1 MKIKTAR
8 RNFLNF
14 RNAKFK
20 KFAILT
26 VLIIAATWGGYG
38 LLRHFANAQNGDFA
52 DNIRTFMEMISRKDD
67 GSEKTEFYSGEDIV
81 MNSRIEVSSEG
92 SAKSYPNAYFLLKVP
107 KKYLKNDPRVT
118 ATSAIT
124 YSERV
129 QDNDYYIYRGNYREL
144 QAGSI
149 NSINYIINFK
159 NPETPENYNPE
170 IIHELYDKDNNLLS
184 KQSKTLN
191 TLKKQQKIEA
201 FLHTQSSSP
210 IAVYTNKEQTDI
222 ELKPNSIATFGN
234 EKNEDWRMGIKIHS
248 GSSDGNI
255 GGKYIDSIVYKL
267 TLPEYMKPS
276 PESIQDG
283 WTFDET
289 TRIATINRSKYDLNG
304 ESVYNYPY
312 KIISVRYAENTPKQI
327 LNKQTNIKYEVIVNY
342 NDKTSL
348 NSVVTNPF
356 TPTVLSYTDDNLANI
371 THSSYVNNR
380 LNYRYSNRT
389 IDGITTG
396 YLLDIDSVYD
406 SRDSNAKWYTNYEV
420 LNNGSGNKQP
430 INYIKNKL
438 NNNDQYIDVV
448 RYNYQTE
455 GFHPFNDLGIS
466 KIDVYAIDANDVE
479 TKVGEMSKGNST
491 VSLPYGTKGYRLQ
504 FPENTKVPS
513 DIVRL
518 GSKSY
523 FNFIAITKFFD
534 VDKIRNSISQ
544 QGQEYAVKSSA
555 FLSSDANSPEKEAK
569 AIAVFEKNRKLVT
582 NKIEQYGT
590 TTKPITTS
598 GDRVEFWGKKNDNSV
613 KNPVYYLL
621 FSDNLGIGEKA
632 QECIDQGNCSL
643 VKNYK
648 NTGKQLLKITNV
660 DNLDDYNFYRNF
672 VSELIKVVDT
682 TTNGEYTVDFITTW
696 DPNDQFRYGNG
707 NDDLDF
713 SDDGSTNSTNIAR
726 SSAKFTVLK
735 PEQVAIK
742 KYVRKHNSDIFEK
755 NIRKLNPGDL
765 VDYQISIINISDRPL
780 LTSRALE
787 VLPAAND
794 KKIVENNQG
803 VQEDRGSQFPVRMT
817 GPLKERNGFK
827 IKYSTEEPG
836 SNQTESWN
844 KNFVDK
850 DAISD
855 WSKVRMIKIEQEQ
868 GFNIPAQTVENF
880 EFTTQIDPN
889 AVDNAI
895 ANNSIAVTINANGNL
910 VESDVVTTK
919 IGYPAVVEG
928 VAFED
933 NNKNNVYDEN
943 IDTLLPNYTVELF
956 KDGENTP
963 SQTVKTDA
971 QGHYRFSTKDFTTHK
986 VKFTKDNAIE
996 TVVVGDD
1003 LNEKASHVATNST
1016 DLTVESSTFRFSD
1029 YDKHYVRNIGV
1040 FRRRGSVEAKFV
1052 DQNDNELQNK
1062 VTVKDSALVSESYT
1076 ATKPNEIT
1084 KDNLVYVFEKLKD
1097 GSAPE
1102 TGNVEENTQTVTFVY
1117 KPKEGGKV
1125 EAKFVKSGTNQEI
1138 STAETVK
1145 PAGVQVGTEYTAT
1158 SKPEIV
1164 ENGLKYVYDKVAANS
1179 APQNGRVKVEAQN
1192 VIFEYTPKAGKPVS
1206 AISKIV
1212 GTNEIIKNVTV
1223 AADGTQVGTPYSNTP
1238 TPEITHNGITY
1249 VYNSV
1254 LKDSAPSV
1262 GNVSEQEQTILYGYV
1277 PKKGGQV
1284 LAKYL
1289 DQNGNA
1295 IKNTKIVKATD
1306 TPVGTNYSDEPD
1318 SEITTEKGLV
1328 YTFEKIK
1335 SGSKTGKVE
1344 VNSKEIAYQYK
1355 PKLGKGVNVRL
1366 INSKDKAILDEIA
1379 LEKDGKQ
1386 IGTTFSYTH
1395 PKEVTD
1401 KKGLVYEAEANAK
1414 AVNGKISGESQTFEI
1429 LYKPKKGGKIEAK
1442 FINQDGEKIQN
1453 VVEIA
1458 KAETQVGTDYS
1469 SQSPKEITKD
1479 GLVYVFEK
1487 IAKDSAPEIGKV
1499 KAENQTITY
1508 IYIPKQGGSVIERF
1522 IDQNGNPIQPN
1533 NILHKAGTQVGT
1545 PFESNGVN
1553 RIEINGRIYE
1563 LKKVEGKQKG
1573 NVEENEIF
1581 INYIFEDVTKISA
1594 PNTGVVR
1601 NISIFVI
1608 ALAAVILSIITARAF
1623 KKRITF

>member
-1 MKIKTAR
+1 MRIKATRFNIFSFKVAKIKK
-8 RNFLNF
+8 
-14 RNAKFK
+14 NA
-20 KFAILT
+20 ALAIILT
-26 VLIIAATWGGYG
+26 IAAISGYSAFK
-38 LLRHFANAQNGDFA
+38 HFAVAQNGDFV
-52 DNIRTFMEMISRKDD
+52 DNVKTFMEMVSKKDD
-67 GSEKTEFYSGEDIV
+67 NSEKTEFYSGEDII
-81 MNSRIEVSSEG
+81 MNSRIEASSEG
-92 SAKSYPNAYFLLKVP
+92 SGKSYPNAYFLLKVP
-107 KKYLKNDPRVT
+107 KKYLKNNPRIT
-118 ATSAIT
+118 ATSAIVSSQT
-124 YSERV
+124 PE
-129 QDNDYYIYRGNYREL
+129 DGDYYIYRGNYKEL
-144 QAGSI
+144 RAGSI
-149 NSINYIINFK
+149 NSINYIITFK
-159 NPETPENYNPE
+159 NPETPENYKPE
-170 IIHELYDKDNNLLS
+170 IIHELYDENNNLLS

-191 TLKKQQKIEA
+191 TLKYQLSFRDLFSVK
-201 FLHTQSSSP
+201 SSAP
-210 IAVYTNKEQTDI
+210 AAVYTNKEKTNIKLVKNTDI
-222 ELKPNSIATFGN
+222 NIFNLTSVMVEGN
-234 EKNEDWRMGIKIHS
+234 NTNIGIKP
-248 GSSDGNI
+248 
-255 GGKYIDSIVYKL
+255 IDSIVYKI
-267 TLPEYMKPS
+267 TLAEYMKPS

-289 TRIATINRSKYDLNG
+289 TRVATINRSRYQL
-304 ESVYNYPY
+304 SQYNYPY
-312 KIISVRYAENTPKQI
+312 KDLKVRYAENTPESI
-327 LNKQTNIKYEVIVNY
+327 LNKKTNLKSEVTVNY
-342 NDKTSL
+342 SDGTST
-348 NSVVTNPF
+348 NVPAVTKPF
-356 TPTVLSYTDDNLANI
+356 TPTILNYPDNGLISLEKGSVTNNLSY
-371 THSSYVNNR
+371 
-380 LNYRYSNRT
+380 RYNGKT
-389 IDGITTG
+389 IDGVYTS
-396 YLLDIDSVYD
+396 YALDIDSFDNSTESKINEWDVYA
-406 SRDSNAKWYTNYEV
+406 NV
-420 LNNGSGNKQP
+420 LNDGSGNKQP
-430 INYIKNKL
+430 INYIKDKL
-438 NNNDQYIDVV
+438 NNDEQYIDSV
-448 RYNYQTE
+448 RYNYSTN
-455 GFHPFNDLGIS
+455 GFNPFSDLGIS
-466 KIDVYAIDANDVE
+466 KLDVYAIDAHGVE
-479 TKVGEMSKGNST
+479 TKVGEMTKGSIK
-491 VSLPYGTKGYRLQ
+491 VPLPYGSKGFRLQ
-504 FPENTKVPS
+504 FPENTKIPS
-513 DIVRL
+513 DVAVF
-518 GSKSY
+518 GSTTY
-523 FNFIAITKFFD
+523 WNFKVMTKFFD
-534 VDKIRNSISQ
+534 VNKIRNLLSQ
-544 QGQEYAVKSSA
+544 QGQEYVVKNSA
-555 FLSSDANSPEKEAK
+555 FLSIDANSPEKEAK
-569 AIAVFEKNRKLVT
+569 GIAIFEKDRKLVT

-590 TTKPITTS
+590 TKQPITTS
-598 GDRVEFWGKKNDNSV
+598 GDRVDFYVERNSQSI

-621 FSDNLGIGEKA
+621 FSDNLGIGDKA
-632 QECIDQGNCSL
+632 QECINQGNCSIIR
-643 VKNYK
+643 NYK

-660 DNLDDYNFYRNF
+660 DNLDNYDFYKYF
-672 VSELIKVVDT
+672 VSKLIKVVDT

-713 SDDGSTNSTNIAR
+713 SNDGSTNSTNIAR
-726 SSAKFTVLK
+726 SSTKFTVLK

-742 KYVRKHNSDIFEK
+742 KYVRKHNSGNFE
-755 NIRKLNPGDL
+755 NSVTKLNPGDL

-787 VLPAAND
+787 VLPTAND

-868 GFNIPAQTVENF
+868 GFEIPAQTVENF
-880 EFTTQIDPN
+880 DFTAQIDSN
-889 AVDNAI
+889 AADNAI
-895 ANNSIAVTINANGNL
+895 ANNSIAVTINASGNL

-943 IDTLLPNYTVELF
+943 IDTLLPKYTVELF

-996 TVVVGDD
+996 TVVHGDD

-1016 DLTVESSTFRFSD
+1016 DLTVESSIFRFTD
-1029 YDKHYVRNIGV
+1029 NNKHYVRNIGV

-1052 DQNDNELQNK
+1052 DQNNNELQNK
-1062 VTVKDSALVSESYT
+1062 VTVKDNALVSESYT

-1102 TGNVEENTQTVTFVY
+1102 TGNVTENTQTVTFVY

-1125 EAKFVKSGTNQEI
+1125 EAKFVKAGTNQEI
-1138 STAETVK
+1138 SAAETVK

-1164 ENGLKYVYDKVAANS
+1164 ENGLKYVYSKVAANS
-1179 APQNGRVKVEAQN
+1179 ASQNGRVKVEAQN

-1212 GTNEIIKNVTV
+1212 GTNEIIKNVNV

-1414 AVNGKISGESQTFEI
+1414 AVNGKISGENQTFEI

-1442 FINQDGEKIQN
+1442 FINQDGEEIQN

-1508 IYIPKQGGSVIERF
+1508 IYTSKKGGNVIERF
-1522 IDQNGNPIQPN
+1522 INQNGTPIQPN

-1545 PFESNGVN
+1545 PFESNGAN

-1608 ALAAVILSIITARAF
+1608 ALATVILSIITARAF

>member
-1 MKIKTAR
+1 MRIKSTR
-8 RNFLNF
+8 FNIFGF
-14 RNAKFK
+14 KVAKFK
-20 KFAILT
+20 KIAALAIILT
-26 VLIIAATWGGYG
+26 IAAISGYSAFK
-38 LLRHFANAQNGDFA
+38 HFAVAQNGDFA
-52 DNIRTFMEMISRKDD
+52 DNIKTFMEMVSKKDD

-81 MNSRIEVSSEG
+81 MNSRIEASSEG
-92 SAKSYPNAYFLLKVP
+92 SGKSYPNAYFLLKVP

-118 ATSAIT
+118 ATSAIVSSQT
-124 YSERV
+124 PA
-129 QDNDYYIYRGNYREL
+129 DGDYYIYRGNYREL
-144 QAGSI
+144 RAGSI
-149 NSINYIINFK
+149 NSINYIITFK
-159 NPETPENYNPE
+159 NPETPENYKPE
-170 IIHELYDKDNNLLS
+170 IIHELYDENNNLLS

-191 TLKKQQKIEA
+191 TLKYQRSFSNLFSVKGSA
-201 FLHTQSSSP
+201 P
-210 IAVYTNKEQTDI
+210 AAVYTNKEKTNIKLVKNTDI
-222 ELKPNSIATFGN
+222 DIFNSTSV
-234 EKNEDWRMGIKIHS
+234 KIE
-248 GSSDGNI
+248 GDNINI
-255 GGKYIDSIVYKL
+255 GTKPIDSIVYKI
-267 TLPEYMKPS
+267 TLAEYMKPS

-283 WTFDET
+283 WTFDEN
-289 TRIATINRSKYDLNG
+289 TRVATINRSRYQL
-304 ESVYNYPY
+304 SQYNYPY
-312 KIISVRYAENTPKQI
+312 KDLKVRYAENTPELI
-327 LNKQTNIKYEVIVNY
+327 LNKKTNLKFEATVNY
-342 NDKTSL
+342 SDGTST
-348 NSVVTNPF
+348 NVPAVTNPF
-356 TPTVLSYTDDNLANI
+356 TPTILNYPDNGLISLNKESKTNNLSY
-371 THSSYVNNR
+371 
-380 LNYRYSNRT
+380 RYNGRT
-389 IDGITTG
+389 IDGVYTS
-396 YLLDIDSVYD
+396 YALDIDSVD
-406 SRDSNAKWYTNYEV
+406 NNNENKINEWDVDVKV
-420 LNNGSGNKQP
+420 LNDGSGNKQP
-430 INYIKNKL
+430 INYIKDKL
-438 NNNDQYIDVV
+438 NNDEQYIDSV
-448 RYNYQTE
+448 RYNYSTN
-455 GFHPFNDLGIS
+455 GFNPFSDLGIS
-466 KIDVYAIDANDVE
+466 KLDVYAIDAHDVE
-479 TKVGEMSKGNST
+479 TKVGEMTKNST
-491 VSLPYGTKGYRLQ
+491 KVSLPYGSKGFRLQ
-504 FPENTKVPS
+504 FPENTKIPS
-513 DIVRL
+513 DVVAF
-518 GSKSY
+518 GSTTY
-523 FNFIAITKFFD
+523 WNFKVVTKFFD
-534 VDKIRNSISQ
+534 VDKIRNSLSQ
-544 QGQEYAVKSSA
+544 QGQEYVVKNSA
-555 FLSSDANSPEKEAK
+555 FISLDANSPEKEAK
-569 AIAVFEKNRKLVT
+569 GIAIFEKDRKLVT
-582 NKIEQYGT
+582 NNIEQYGT
-590 TTKPITTS
+590 TKQPITTS
-598 GDRVEFWGKKNDNSV
+598 GGQVDFYGQRNSQSI

-621 FSDNLGIGEKA
+621 FSDNLGIGDKA
-632 QECIDQGNCSL
+632 QECIDQGSCSIIR
-643 VKNYK
+643 NYK

-660 DNLDDYNFYRNF
+660 DNLDNYDFYKYF
-672 VSELIKVVDT
+672 VSKLIKVVDT

-713 SDDGSTNSTNIAR
+713 SNDGSTNSTNIAR
-726 SSAKFTVLK
+726 SSTKFIVLK

-742 KYVRKHNSDIFEK
+742 KYVRKHNSGNFE
-755 NIRKLNPGDL
+755 NSVTKLNPGDL

-787 VLPAAND
+787 VLPTAND

-868 GFNIPAQTVENF
+868 GFKIPAQTVENF
-880 EFTTQIDPN
+880 DFAAQIDPN
-889 AVDNAI
+889 AADNAI
-895 ANNSIAVTINANGNL
+895 ANNSIAVTINASGNL

-928 VAFED
+928 IAFED

-963 SQTVKTDA
+963 SQTVKTDV
-971 QGHYRFSTKDFTTHK
+971 QGHYRFDTKDFTTHK

-996 TVVVGDD
+996 TVVGGDD

-1016 DLTVESSTFRFSD
+1016 DLTVESSTFRFTD
-1029 YDKHYVRNIGV
+1029 NNKHYVRNIGV
-1040 FRRRGSVEAKFV
+1040 FRRRGSVEMKFV
-1052 DQNDNELQNK
+1052 DQNNNELQNK
-1062 VTVKDSALVSESYT
+1062 VTVKDNALVSESYT

-1102 TGNVEENTQTVTFVY
+1102 TGNVTENTQTVTFVY

-1138 STAETVK
+1138 SAAETVK

-1164 ENGLKYVYDKVAANS
+1164 ENGLKYVYNKVAANS
-1179 APQNGRVKVEAQN
+1179 ASQNGRVKVEAQN

-1223 AADGTQVGTPYSNTP
+1223 AVDGTQVGTPYSNTP

-1295 IKNTKIVKATD
+1295 VKNMKIVKATD

-1318 SEITTEKGLV
+1318 SEITTENGLV

-1344 VNSKEIAYQYK
+1344 ANSKEIVYQYK

-1366 INSKDKAILDEIA
+1366 ITSKDKAILDEIA

-1429 LYKPKKGGKIEAK
+1429 SYKPKKGGRIEAK
-1442 FINQDGEKIQN
+1442 FINQDGEEIQN
-1453 VVEIA
+1453 AVEIA

-1469 SQSPKEITKD
+1469 SKSPKEITKD

-1499 KAENQTITY
+1499 KTENQTITY
-1508 IYIPKQGGSVIERF
+1508 IYTPKKGGSVIERF

-1545 PFESNGVN
+1545 PFESNGAN

-1608 ALAAVILSIITARAF
+1608 ALATIILSIITVRAF

>member
-1 MKIKTAR
+1 MRIKATRFNIFSFKVAKIKKIAA
-8 RNFLNF
+8 L
-14 RNAKFK
+14 AI
-20 KFAILT
+20 ILT
-26 VLIIAATWGGYG
+26 IATISGYSAFK
-38 LLRHFANAQNGDFA
+38 HFAVAQNGDFV
-52 DNIRTFMEMISRKDD
+52 DNVKTFMEMVSKKDD
-67 GSEKTEFYSGEDIV
+67 NSEKTEFYSGEDII

-92 SAKSYPNAYFLLKVP
+92 SGKSYPNAYFLLKIP
-107 KKYLKNDPRVT
+107 KKYLKYYPRIT
-118 ATSAIT
+118 TSSAII
-124 YSERV
+124 SSQSPE
-129 QDNDYYIYRGNYREL
+129 DGDYVIYRGNYKEL

-149 NSINYIINFK
+149 NSINYTIQFQDID
-159 NPETPENYNPE
+159 TPENYKPE
-170 IIHELYDKDNNLLS
+170 IIHEIHDGNGVLLS

-191 TLKKQQKIEA
+191 TLKYKPEISANFYPTTYQ
-201 FLHTQSSSP
+201 P
-210 IAVYTNKEQTDI
+210 IAVYTNKEKTNIKFVDTDI
-222 ELKPNSIATFGN
+222 YIGSPYVKVASNSGNDSTIGNKQVSSVIYKITF
-234 EKNEDWRMGIKIHS
+234 
-248 GSSDGNI
+248 
-255 GGKYIDSIVYKL
+255 
-267 TLPEYMKPS
+267 PEYAKPS
-276 PESIQDG
+276 PDSMKDGG
-283 WTFDET
+283 WTFDEN
-289 TRIATINRSKYDLNG
+289 TRIATIDKTGSNSWG
-304 ESVYNYPY
+304 VYKYPY
-312 KIISVRYAENTPKQI
+312 KEIKMRYAKNTPHSV
-327 LNKQTNIKYEVIVNY
+327 LNKEVELKFEAIVNY
-342 NDKTSL
+342 TDGTSL
-348 NSVVTNPF
+348 NSINTKPFNP
-356 TPTVLSYTDDNLANI
+356 TILDYPADGLVEIEKS
-371 THSSYVNNR
+371 SSYGELGNR
-380 LNYRYSNRT
+380 YTSRN
-389 IDGITTG
+389 IDGISTN
-396 YLLDIDSVYD
+396 YVYD
-406 SRDSNAKWYTNYEV
+406 IESIDYKNRKNNYWGIYTAI
-420 LNNGSGNKQP
+420 LNDGSGVSQP
-430 INYIKNKL
+430 INYIKDKI
-438 NNNDQYIDVV
+438 NNDEQYVDSV
-448 RYNYQTE
+448 RYSSYSDKT
-455 GFHPFNDLGIS
+455 DLFTHLGVS
-466 KIDVYAIDANDVE
+466 KLDVYAIDINGVE
-479 TKVGEMSKGNST
+479 TKVGEMTKLGDE
-491 VSLPYGTKGYRLQ
+491 VSLPYGSKGFKLQ
-504 FPENTKVPS
+504 FPEGTKLPS
-513 DIVRL
+513 NIDKL

-523 FNFIAITKFFD
+523 FGFEVRTKFFD
-534 VDKIRNSISQ
+534 VDKIRNSLSQ
-544 QGQEYAVKSSA
+544 QGQEYVVKNSA
-555 FLSSDANSPEKEAK
+555 FLSLDANSPEKETK
-569 AIAVFEKNRKLVT
+569 AISIFERQRTLVSNNIEKYLT
-582 NKIEQYGT
+582 TDKI
-590 TTKPITTS
+590 ITS
-598 GDRVEFWGKKNDNSV
+598 PEDQIWFRVERSNVSV

-621 FSDNLGIGEKA
+621 FSDNLGIGDKA

-643 VKNYK
+643 IRNYK

-660 DNLDDYNFYRNF
+660 SHIGDYDFSNSFASR
-672 VSELIKVVDT
+672 LIKVVDT

-726 SSAKFTVLK
+726 SSTKFTVLK

-742 KYVRKHNSDIFEK
+742 KYVRKHNNISFK
-755 NIRKLNPGDL
+755 NNIEKLNPGDL
-765 VDYQISIINISDRPL
+765 VDYQISIINNSDRPL
-780 LTSRALE
+780 LASRSLE
-787 VLPAAND
+787 VLPTAND

-803 VQEDRGSQFPVRMT
+803 VQENRGSQFPVKMT
-817 GPLKERNGFK
+817 GPLKERNGFR

-868 GFNIPAQTVENF
+868 GFEIPAQTVENF
-880 EFTTQIDPN
+880 DFTAQIDSN
-889 AVDNAI
+889 AADNAI
-895 ANNSIAVTINANGNL
+895 ANNSIAVTINASGNL

-928 VAFED
+928 IAFED

-963 SQTVKTDA
+963 SQTVETDA
-971 QGHYRFSTKDFTTHK
+971 QGHYRFDTKDFTTHK

-996 TVVVGDD
+996 TVVRGDD
-1003 LNEKASHVATNST
+1003 INEKASHVATNST
-1016 DLTVESSTFRFSD
+1016 DLTVESSTFRFTD
-1029 YDKHYVRNIGV
+1029 NNKHYVRNIGV

-1052 DQNDNELQNK
+1052 DQNNNELQNK
-1062 VTVKDSALVSESYT
+1062 VTVKDNALVSESYT

-1102 TGNVEENTQTVTFVY
+1102 TGNVTENTQTVTFVY

-1125 EAKFVKSGTNQEI
+1125 EAKFVKAGTNQEI
-1138 STAETVK
+1138 SAAETVK

-1179 APQNGRVKVEAQN
+1179 ASQNGRVKVDSQT

-1212 GTNEIIKNVTV
+1212 GTNETINNVAV

-1262 GNVSEQEQTILYGYV
+1262 GNVSEQEQTILYGYI

-1318 SEITTEKGLV
+1318 SEITTENGLV

-1366 INSKDKAILDEIA
+1366 ITSKDKTVLSEIV

-1386 IGTTFSYTH
+1386 IGTMFSYTH

-1429 LYKPKKGGKIEAK
+1429 SYKPKKGGRIEAK
-1442 FINQDGEKIQN
+1442 FINQDGEEIQN
-1453 VVEIA
+1453 AVEIA

-1469 SQSPKEITKD
+1469 SKSPKEITKD

-1499 KAENQTITY
+1499 KTENQTITY
-1508 IYIPKQGGSVIERF
+1508 IYTPKKGGSVIERF

-1545 PFESNGVN
+1545 PFESNGAN

-1608 ALAAVILSIITARAF
+1608 ALATVILSIITARAF

>member
-14 RNAKFK
+14 RNVKFK

-107 KKYLKNDPRVT
+107 KKYLKNGPRVT
-118 ATSAIT
+118 PTSAIA
-124 YSERV
+124 YGEII
-129 QDNDYYIYRGNYREL
+129 QDNDYYIYRGNYKEL
-144 QAGSI
+144 RAGSI

-159 NPETPENYNPE
+159 NTLTPENYNPE

-191 TLKKQQKIEA
+191 TLKKQQNIEP
-201 FLHTQSSSP
+201 FFNTRTTSP
-210 IAVYTNKEQTDI
+210 VAVYTNREKTDI
-222 ELKPNSIATFGN
+222 KVIKNMDINVFGEKDSNNIAT
-234 EKNEDWRMGIKIHS
+234 KIS
-248 GSSDGNI
+248 NNSSSDV
-255 GGKYIDSIVYKL
+255 GGKLINSIVYKV
-267 TLPEYMKPS
+267 TLAEYMKPS
-276 PESIQDG
+276 PESIQGG

-289 TRIATINRSKYDLNG
+289 TRIATINRPKYDYAT
-304 ESVYNYPY
+304 SFTYNYPY
-312 KIISVRYAENTPKQI
+312 KGLMVRYAENTPNSI
-327 LNKQTNIKYEVIVNY
+327 LGKQTNLKLEVIVNY
-342 NDKTSL
+342 SDGTSL
-348 NSVVTNPF
+348 NSTVTKPF
-356 TPTVLSYTDDNLANI
+356 TPTI
-371 THSSYVNNR
+371 
-380 LNYRYSNRT
+380 LNYPDSGLVSISKDSTADGSIDYRYNGKT
-389 IDGITTG
+389 IDGVYTS
-396 YLLDIDSVYD
+396 YAFDIDSVGNGDKANLWAFYA
-406 SRDSNAKWYTNYEV
+406 NV
-420 LNNGSGNKQP
+420 LNDGSGNKQP
-430 INYIKNKL
+430 INYIKDKL
-438 NNNDQYIDVV
+438 NDNEQYIDSVD
-448 RYNYQTE
+448 YSYSTG
-455 GFHPFNDLGIS
+455 GFDPFIDLGIS
-466 KIDVYAIDANDVE
+466 KLDVYAIDSNNVE
-479 TKVGEMSKGNST
+479 TKVGEINRANNK
-491 VSLPYGTKGYRLQ
+491 VSLPYGTKGFRLQ

-513 DIVRL
+513 DIVSL
-518 GSKSY
+518 GSTSY
-523 FNFIAITKFFD
+523 WRFNVKTKFFD
-534 VDKIRNSISQ
+534 VNKIRNSLSR
-544 QGQEYAVKSSA
+544 QGQEYVVKNSA
-555 FLSSDANSPEKEAK
+555 FLSVDANSPEKEAK
-569 AIAVFEKNRKLVT
+569 AISIFEKNRKLVT

-590 TTKPITTS
+590 TTQPITTS
-598 GDRVEFWGKKNDNSV
+598 GGRVEFRVEKNNNSV

-632 QECIDQGNCSL
+632 QECINQGNCSL

-660 DNLDDYNFYRNF
+660 DNLDGYIFYWNF

-682 TTNGEYTVDFITTW
+682 TTNGEYTVDFITAW

-713 SDDGSTNSTNIAR
+713 GDDGSTNSTNIAR

-787 VLPAAND
+787 VLPTAND

-803 VQEDRGSQFPVRMT
+803 VQEDRGSEFPVRMT

-827 IKYSTEEPG
+827 IKYSIEEPG

-868 GFNIPAQTVENF
+868 GFEIPAQTVENF
-880 EFTTQIDPN
+880 EFTAQIDPN
-889 AVDNAI
+889 AVDNAV
-895 ANNSIAVTINANGNL
+895 ANNSIAITINANGNL

-986 VKFTKDNAIE
+986 VKFTRDNAIE
-996 TVVVGDD
+996 TVIVGDD

-1016 DLTVESSTFRFSD
+1016 DPTVESSTFRFSD

-1040 FRRRGSVEAKFV
+1040 FRRRGSIEAKFV
-1052 DQNDNELQNK
+1052 NQNDNELQNK
-1062 VTVKDSALVSESYT
+1062 VTVKDNALVSESYT

-1212 GTNEIIKNVTV
+1212 GTNEIIKNATV

-1262 GNVSEQEQTILYGYV
+1262 GNVSEQEQTILYGYI

-1289 DQNGNA
+1289 DQNSNA

-1318 SEITTEKGLV
+1318 LEITTENGLV

-1344 VNSKEIAYQYK
+1344 VNSKEIVYQYK

-1366 INSKDKAILDEIA
+1366 INSKDKTVLNEIA

-1395 PKEVTD
+1395 PKEVTN

-1414 AVNGKISGESQTFEI
+1414 AVNGKISGENQTFEI
-1429 LYKPKKGGKIEAK
+1429 SYKAKKGGKIEAK
-1442 FINQDGEKIQN
+1442 FVNQDGKEIQN
-1453 VVEIA
+1453 TVEIA

-1469 SQSPKEITKD
+1469 SKSPKEITKD

-1508 IYIPKQGGSVIERF
+1508 IYTPKKGGSVIERF
-1522 IDQNGNPIQPN
+1522 IDQNGNLIQPN

-1581 INYIFEDVTKISA
+1581 INYIFEDVAKISA

-1608 ALAAVILSIITARAF
+1608 ALAGIILSIITARAF

>member
-1 MKIKTAR
+1 MRIKATRFNIFSFKVAKIKK
-8 RNFLNF
+8 
-14 RNAKFK
+14 NA
-20 KFAILT
+20 ALAIILT
-26 VLIIAATWGGYG
+26 IAAISGYSAFK
-38 LLRHFANAQNGDFA
+38 HFAVAQNGDFV
-52 DNIRTFMEMISRKDD
+52 DNVKTFMEMVSKKDD
-67 GSEKTEFYSGEDIV
+67 NSEKTEFYSGEDII
-81 MNSRIEVSSEG
+81 MNSRIEASSEG
-92 SAKSYPNAYFLLKVP
+92 SGKSYPNAYFLLKVP
-107 KKYLKNDPRVT
+107 KKYLKNNPRIT
-118 ATSAIT
+118 ATSAIVSSQT
-124 YSERV
+124 PE
-129 QDNDYYIYRGNYREL
+129 DGDYYIYRGNYKEL
-144 QAGSI
+144 RAGSI
-149 NSINYIINFK
+149 NSINYIITFK
-159 NPETPENYNPE
+159 NPETPENYKPE
-170 IIHELYDKDNNLLS
+170 IIHELYDENNNLLS

-191 TLKKQQKIEA
+191 TLKYQLSFRDLFSVK
-201 FLHTQSSSP
+201 SSAP
-210 IAVYTNKEQTDI
+210 AAVYTNKEKTKIKLVKNTDI
-222 ELKPNSIATFGN
+222 DVFTLTSVMIEGN
-234 EKNEDWRMGIKIHS
+234 NTNIGIKP
-248 GSSDGNI
+248 
-255 GGKYIDSIVYKL
+255 IDSIVYKI
-267 TLPEYMKPS
+267 TLAEYMKPS

-289 TRIATINRSKYDLNG
+289 TRVATINRSRYQLRQ
-304 ESVYNYPY
+304 YNYPY
-312 KIISVRYAENTPKQI
+312 KDLKVRYAENTPESI
-327 LNKQTNIKYEVIVNY
+327 LNKKTNLKSEVTINY
-342 NDKTSL
+342 SDGTST
-348 NSVVTNPF
+348 NVPAVTKPF
-356 TPTVLSYTDDNLANI
+356 TPTILNYPDNGLISLEKGSVTNNLSY
-371 THSSYVNNR
+371 
-380 LNYRYSNRT
+380 RYNGKT
-389 IDGITTG
+389 IDGAYTS
-396 YLLDIDSVYD
+396 YALDIDSFDNSTESKINEWDVYV
-406 SRDSNAKWYTNYEV
+406 NV
-420 LNNGSGNKQP
+420 LNDGSGNKQP
-430 INYIKNKL
+430 INYIKDKL
-438 NNNDQYIDVV
+438 NNDEQYIDSV
-448 RYNYQTE
+448 RYNYSTN
-455 GFHPFNDLGIS
+455 GFNPFSDLGIS
-466 KIDVYAIDANDVE
+466 KLDVYAIDAHGVE
-479 TKVGEMSKGNST
+479 TKVGEMTKGST
-491 VSLPYGTKGYRLQ
+491 KVPLPYGSKGFRLQ
-504 FPENTKVPS
+504 FPENTKIPS
-513 DIVRL
+513 DVAVF
-518 GSKSY
+518 GSTTY
-523 FNFIAITKFFD
+523 WNFKVMTKFFD
-534 VDKIRNSISQ
+534 VNKIRNLLSQ
-544 QGQEYAVKSSA
+544 QGQEYVVKNSA
-555 FLSSDANSPEKEAK
+555 FLSIDANSPEKEAK
-569 AIAVFEKNRKLVT
+569 GIAIFEKDRKLVT

-590 TTKPITTS
+590 TKQPITTS
-598 GDRVEFWGKKNDNSV
+598 GDRVDFYVERNSQSI

-621 FSDNLGIGEKA
+621 FSDNLGIGDKA
-632 QECIDQGNCSL
+632 QECINQGNCSIIR
-643 VKNYK
+643 NYK

-660 DNLDDYNFYRNF
+660 DNLDNYDFYKYF
-672 VSELIKVVDT
+672 VSKLIKVVDT

-713 SDDGSTNSTNIAR
+713 SNDGSTNSTNIAR
-726 SSAKFTVLK
+726 SSTKFTVLK

-742 KYVRKHNSDIFEK
+742 KYVRKHNSGNFE
-755 NIRKLNPGDL
+755 NSVTKLNPGDL

-787 VLPAAND
+787 VLPTAND

-868 GFNIPAQTVENF
+868 GFEIPAQTVENF
-880 EFTTQIDPN
+880 DFTAQIDSN
-889 AVDNAI
+889 AADNAI
-895 ANNSIAVTINANGNL
+895 ANNSIAVTINASGNL

-996 TVVVGDD
+996 TVVRGDD

-1016 DLTVESSTFRFSD
+1016 DLTVESSTFRFTD
-1029 YDKHYVRNIGV
+1029 NNKHYVRNIGV

-1052 DQNDNELQNK
+1052 DQNNNELQNK
-1062 VTVKDSALVSESYT
+1062 VTVKDNALVSESYT

-1102 TGNVEENTQTVTFVY
+1102 TGNVTENTQTVTFVY

-1138 STAETVK
+1138 SAAETVK

-1164 ENGLKYVYDKVAANS
+1164 ENGLKYVYNKVAANS

-1212 GTNEIIKNVTV
+1212 GTNEIIKNVTI

-1295 IKNTKIVKATD
+1295 VKNTKIVKATD

-1318 SEITTEKGLV
+1318 SEITTENGLV

-1344 VNSKEIAYQYK
+1344 ANSKEIVYQYK

-1366 INSKDKAILDEIA
+1366 ITSKDKAILDEIA

-1414 AVNGKISGESQTFEI
+1414 AVNGKISGEIQTFEI

-1442 FINQDGEKIQN
+1442 FINQDGEEIQN
-1453 VVEIA
+1453 AVEIA

-1479 GLVYVFEK
+1479 GLVYAFEK

-1608 ALAAVILSIITARAF
+1608 ALAAVILSIITVRAF

>member
-1 MKIKTAR
+1 MRIKSTR
-8 RNFLNF
+8 FNIFGF
-14 RNAKFK
+14 KVAKFK
-20 KFAILT
+20 KIAALAIILT
-26 VLIIAATWGGYG
+26 IAAISGYSAFK
-38 LLRHFANAQNGDFA
+38 HFAVAQNGNFA
-52 DNIRTFMEMISRKDD
+52 DNIKTFMEMISKKDD
-67 GSEKTEFYSGEDIV
+67 NSEKTEFYSGEDII
-81 MNSRIEVSSEG
+81 MNSRIEASSEG
-92 SAKSYPNAYFLLKVP
+92 SGKSYPNAYFLLKVP
-107 KKYLKNDPRVT
+107 EKYLKNDPRVT
-118 ATSAIT
+118 ATSAIVSNQT
-124 YSERV
+124 SR
-129 QDNDYYIYRGNYREL
+129 DGDYYIYRGNYKEL

-149 NSINYIINFK
+149 NSINYTINFRDL
-159 NPETPENYNPE
+159 ETPENYKPE
-170 IIHELYDKDNNLLS
+170 IIHELYDENNNLLS

-191 TLKKQQKIEA
+191 TLKYKPEISANFYPTSHQ
-201 FLHTQSSSP
+201 P
-210 IAVYTNKEQTDI
+210 IAVYTNKEKTNI
-222 ELKPNSIATFGN
+222 EFKEANIYMGSPYVKISSNSGN
-234 EKNEDWRMGIKIHS
+234 DNT
-248 GSSDGNI
+248 I
-255 GGKYIDSIVYKL
+255 GGKQVSSVVYKI
-267 TLPEYMKPS
+267 TFPEYAKPS
-276 PESIQDG
+276 PESMEDGG
-283 WTFDET
+283 WTFDEN
-289 TRIATINRSKYDLNG
+289 TRVATINKTSNTSWG
-304 ESVYNYPY
+304 VYKYPY
-312 KIISVRYAENTPKQI
+312 KEIKMRYAKNTPHSVF
-327 LNKQTNIKYEVIVNY
+327 NKQVELKFEAIVNY
-342 NDKTSL
+342 ADGTSINSIKTQ
-348 NSVVTNPF
+348 PF
-356 TPTVLSYTDDNLANI
+356 TPTILDYPADGLVKIEKY
-371 THSSYVNNR
+371 SSYGE
-380 LNYRYSNRT
+380 LSNRYT
-389 IDGITTG
+389 SRNIDGISTS
-396 YLLDIDSVYD
+396 YVYDIDSIDYKN
-406 SRDSNAKWYTNYEV
+406 RKNNYWGIYTEI
-420 LNNGSGNKQP
+420 LNNGSGVSQP
-430 INYIKNKL
+430 INYIKDKI
-438 NNNDQYIDVV
+438 NNDEQYVDSI
-448 RYNYQTE
+448 RYSSYSNKT
-455 GFHPFNDLGIS
+455 DLFTHLGVS
-466 KIDVYAIDANDVE
+466 KLDVYAIDANDIE
-479 TKVGEMSKGNST
+479 TKVGEMTTLGSE
-491 VSLPYGTKGYRLQ
+491 VSLPYGSKGFKLQ
-504 FPENTKVPS
+504 FPEGTKLPSNTNEFGS
-513 DIVRL
+513 RSGFSFEVR
-518 GSKSY
+518 
-523 FNFIAITKFFD
+523 TKFFD
-534 VDKIRNSISQ
+534 VDKIRNSLSQ
-544 QGQEYAVKSSA
+544 QGQEYTVKNSA
-555 FLSSDANSPEKEAK
+555 FLNFTANSPEKESK
-569 AIAVFEKNRKLVT
+569 AISVFERKRTLVSNKIEKYGTT
-582 NKIEQYGT
+582 NKIITSSED
-590 TTKPITTS
+590 PIEFK
-598 GDRVEFWGKKNDNSV
+598 VERSNVSV
-613 KNPVYYLL
+613 KNPAYYLL
-621 FSDNLGIGEKA
+621 FSDNLGIGYKA

-643 VKNYK
+643 IRNYK

-660 DNLDDYNFYRNF
+660 DNIGNYDFYKYF
-672 VSELIKVVDT
+672 VSKLIKVVDT

-713 SDDGSTNSTNIAR
+713 SNDGSTNSTNIAR
-726 SSAKFTVLK
+726 SSTKFTVLK

-742 KYVRKHNSDIFEK
+742 KYVRKHNSGNFE
-755 NIRKLNPGDL
+755 NSVTKLNPGDL

-787 VLPAAND
+787 VLPTAND

-868 GFNIPAQTVENF
+868 GFEIPAQTVENF
-880 EFTTQIDPN
+880 EFTAQIDSN
-889 AVDNAI
+889 ATDNAI

-928 VAFED
+928 IVFED

-956 KDGENTP
+956 KNGENTS
-963 SQTVKTDA
+963 SQIVKTDA

-996 TVVVGDD
+996 TVVRGDD

-1016 DLTVESSTFRFSD
+1016 DLTVESSTFRFTD
-1029 YDKHYVRNIGV
+1029 NNKHYVRNIGV

-1062 VTVKDSALVSESYT
+1062 VTVKDNALVSESYT

-1102 TGNVEENTQTVTFVY
+1102 TGNVTENTQTVTFVY

-1138 STAETVK
+1138 SAAETVK

-1179 APQNGRVKVEAQN
+1179 ASQNGRVKVEAQN

-1223 AADGTQVGTPYSNTP
+1223 AVDGTQVGTPYSNTP

-1414 AVNGKISGESQTFEI
+1414 AVNGKISGENQTFEI

-1442 FINQDGEKIQN
+1442 FINQDGEEIQN

-1508 IYIPKQGGSVIERF
+1508 IYTSKKGGNVIERF
-1522 IDQNGNPIQPN
+1522 IDQNGTPIQPN

-1608 ALAAVILSIITARAF
+1608 ALAAVILSIITSRAF

>member
-1 MKIKTAR
+1 MKIRTAR
-8 RNFLNF
+8 RNFLSF
-14 RNAKFK
+14 RNVKFK
-20 KFAILT
+20 KFAVLT
-26 VLIIAATWGGYG
+26 VLIIATTWGGYG
-38 LLRHFANAQNGDFA
+38 LLRHFASAQNGDFA
-52 DNIRTFMEMISRKDD
+52 DNIKTFMEMISKKDD
-67 GSEKTEFYSGEDIV
+67 GSEKTEFYSGEEII

-92 SAKSYPNAYFLLKVP
+92 LAKSYPNAYFLLKIP
-107 KKYLKNDPRVT
+107 KKYVNSIRTT
-118 ATSAIT
+118 ATDAAINVEDI
-124 YSERV
+124 S
-129 QDNDYYIYRGNYREL
+129 NDDYHIFKANYKKL

-149 NSINYIINFK
+149 NSINYIFNLK
-159 NPETPENYNPE
+159 DPETPENYKLE
-170 IIHELYDKDNNLLS
+170 TTHELYSEDGTLLS
-184 KQSKTLN
+184 KQSKVLN
-191 TLKKQQKIEA
+191 TLKHSNDPYLKMMRD
-201 FLHTQSSSP
+201 
-210 IAVYTNKEQTDI
+210 DI
-222 ELKPNSIATFGN
+222 NVSVAKYRADNSIETLFSESQDINLDIFHGERSN
-234 EKNEDWRMGIKIHS
+234 NSYGRKELS
-248 GSSDGNI
+248 NI
-255 GGKYIDSIVYKL
+255 RYEI
-267 TLPEYMKPS
+267 TLPEHLSMS
-276 PESIQDG
+276 PKSTENG
-283 WTFDET
+283 WKFDDNS
-289 TRIATINRSKYDLNG
+289 RKVFFNSKYKYVPDLYIR
-304 ESVYNYPY
+304 YNE
-312 KIISVRYAENTPKQI
+312 KTPLSL
-327 LNKQTNIKYEVIVNY
+327 LNKKETIPVNAI
-342 NDKTSL
+342 
-348 NSVVTNPF
+348 
-356 TPTVLSYTDDNLANI
+356 LSYTDGSSTNLSTSATI
-371 THSSYVNNR
+371 TPEVIPYSTNKEFLLNKHYDDR
-380 LNYRYSNRT
+380 LNR
-389 IDGITTG
+389 
-396 YLLDIDSVYD
+396 
-406 SRDSNAKWYTNYEV
+406 AKTNYES
-420 LNNGSGNKQP
+420 GSFEDGRRYFKIFNISESNPSGEIHWRTFIDFTNKGNKEFES
-430 INYIKNKL
+430 IEYIEDTL
-438 NNNDQYIDVV
+438 NDNDQYISSVNGDQIVP
-448 RYNYQTE
+448 YYFEKLDIYAKYEDGTE
-455 GFHPFNDLGIS
+455 
-466 KIDVYAIDANDVE
+466 V
-479 TKVGEMSKGNST
+479 KVGELNKDNRKMDLPKGTKSIKAKVPENIKSNPPKFGKY
-491 VSLPYGTKGYRLQ
+491 VSLEL
-504 FPENTKVPS
+504 NTT
-513 DIVRL
+513 
-518 GSKSY
+518 
-523 FNFIAITKFFD
+523 TKFYDFEKYKASLQPEKRYPIES
-534 VDKIRNSISQ
+534 VAKLKLKNEETKKQYESLIATAKKIVTVNAAYMSFGDPGYIPTLTKA
-544 QGQEYAVKSSA
+544 GQSVEDEGYLSLGYEPGIKNPTYAI
-555 FLSSDANSPEKEAK
+555 LSSDK
-569 AIAVFEKNRKLVT
+569 FT
-582 NKIEQYGT
+582 
-590 TTKPITTS
+590 
-598 GDRVEFWGKKNDNSV
+598 
-613 KNPVYYLL
+613 
-621 FSDNLGIGEKA
+621 IGEEA
-632 QECIDQGNCSL
+632 QKCINDGKCSL
-643 VKNYK
+643 IENFK
-648 NTGKQLLKITNV
+648 NTGKRLFKISYKATNGDPEKLRSLVNDSMRVSETTPNGQYQFKFLYMWDPVINSEYRSVDLDDFDYDEDGNINSNNV
-660 DNLDDYNFYRNF
+660 DID
-672 VSELIKVVDT
+672 SDT
-682 TTNGEYTVDFITTW
+682 VEI
-696 DPNDQFRYGNG
+696 R
-707 NDDLDF
+707 
-713 SDDGSTNSTNIAR
+713 
-726 SSAKFTVLK
+726 VLK

-742 KYVRKHNSDIFEK
+742 KYVRKHNPNNIFK
-755 NIRKLNPGDL
+755 KSLSQLDPADL
-765 VDYQISIINISDRPL
+765 IDYRISILNISNRPL
-780 LTSRALE
+780 RTSSVLE
-787 VLPAAND
+787 VLPTSND

-868 GFNIPAQTVENF
+868 GFEIPGQTVENF
-880 EFTTQIDPN
+880 DFTAQIDSNALDN
-889 AVDNAI
+889 AVAR
-895 ANNSIAVTINANGNL
+895 NSVAVTISASGNL
-910 VESDVVTTK
+910 VESDPVETK
-919 IGYPAVVEG
+919 VEYSAVIEG
-928 VAFED
+928 IAFED

-971 QGHYRFSTKDFTTHK
+971 QGHYRFDTKDFTTHK

-996 TVVVGDD
+996 TVVGGDD
-1003 LNEKASHVATNST
+1003 LNKKASHVATNST
-1016 DLTVESSTFRFSD
+1016 DLTVESSTFRFTD
-1029 YDKHYVRNIGV
+1029 NNKHYVRNIGV
-1040 FRRRGSVEAKFV
+1040 FRRRGSVEVKFI
-1052 DQNDNELQNK
+1052 DQNNNELQNK
-1062 VTVKDSALVSESYT
+1062 VTVKDNALVSESYT

-1138 STAETVK
+1138 SAAETVK
-1145 PAGVQVGTEYTAT
+1145 PAGVQVGTEYAAT

-1179 APQNGRVKVEAQN
+1179 ASQNGRVKVEAQN

-1212 GTNEIIKNVTV
+1212 GTNEIIKNVNV

-1238 TPEITHNGITY
+1238 APEITHNGITY

-1262 GNVSEQEQTILYGYV
+1262 GNVSEQEQTILYGYI

-1295 IKNTKIVKATD
+1295 VKNTKIVKATD
-1306 TPVGTNYSDEPD
+1306 TPVGTNYSDEPE
-1318 SEITTEKGLV
+1318 SEITTANGLV

-1344 VNSKEIAYQYK
+1344 VNSKEIVYQYK

-1366 INSKDKAILDEIA
+1366 ITSKDKTILDEIA

-1386 IGTTFSYTH
+1386 IGTVFSYTH
-1395 PKEVTD
+1395 PKEITD

-1414 AVNGKISGESQTFEI
+1414 AVNGKISGENQIFEI
-1429 LYKPKKGGKIEAK
+1429 SYKPKKGGKVEAK
-1442 FINQDGEKIQN
+1442 FVNQDGKEIQN
-1453 VVEIA
+1453 AVEIA

-1487 IAKDSAPEIGKV
+1487 TTKDSAPEIGKV
-1499 KAENQTITY
+1499 KVENQTITY

-1581 INYIFEDVTKISA
+1581 INYIFEDITKISA
-1594 PNTGVVR
+1594 PNTGVMR

-1608 ALAAVILSIITARAF
+1608 ALATVILSIITARAF

>member
-1 MKIKTAR
+1 MRIKATR
-8 RNFLNF
+8 FNIFSF
-14 RNAKFK
+14 KVAKFK
-20 KFAILT
+20 KIAALAIILT
-26 VLIIAATWGGYG
+26 IATISGYSAFK
-38 LLRHFANAQNGDFA
+38 HFAVAQNGDFA
-52 DNIRTFMEMISRKDD
+52 DNIKTFMEMVSKKDD
-67 GSEKTEFYSGEDIV
+67 NSEKTEFYSGEDII
-81 MNSRIEVSSEG
+81 MNSRIEASSEG
-92 SAKSYPNAYFLLKVP
+92 SGKSYPNAYFLLKVP
-107 KKYLKNDPRVT
+107 KKYLKNNPRIT
-118 ATSAIT
+118 ATSAIVSSQT
-124 YSERV
+124 PE
-129 QDNDYYIYRGNYREL
+129 DGDYYIYRGNYREL
-144 QAGSI
+144 RAGSI
-149 NSINYIINFK
+149 NSINYIITFK
-159 NPETPENYNPE
+159 NPETPENYKPE
-170 IIHELYDKDNNLLS
+170 IIHELYDENNNLLS

-191 TLKKQQKIEA
+191 TLKYQRSFRDLFSVKNYA
-201 FLHTQSSSP
+201 P
-210 IAVYTNKEQTDI
+210 AAVYTNKEKTNIKLVKNTDI
-222 ELKPNSIATFGN
+222 NIFNLMSVMVEGDNI
-234 EKNEDWRMGIKIHS
+234 
-248 GSSDGNI
+248 NI
-255 GGKYIDSIVYKL
+255 GTKPIDSIVYKI
-267 TLPEYMKPS
+267 TLAEYMKPS

-289 TRIATINRSKYDLNG
+289 TRVATINRSRYQL
-304 ESVYNYPY
+304 SQYNYPY
-312 KIISVRYAENTPKQI
+312 KDLKVRYAENTPESI
-327 LNKQTNIKYEVIVNY
+327 LNKKTNLKSEVTINY
-342 NDKTSL
+342 SDGTST
-348 NSVVTNPF
+348 NVPAVTKPF
-356 TPTVLSYTDDNLANI
+356 TPTILNYPDNGLISLEKGSVTNNLSY
-371 THSSYVNNR
+371 
-380 LNYRYSNRT
+380 RYNGKT
-389 IDGITTG
+389 IDGVYTS
-396 YLLDIDSVYD
+396 YALDIDSFDNSTESKINEWDVYA
-406 SRDSNAKWYTNYEV
+406 NV
-420 LNNGSGNKQP
+420 LNDGSGNKQP
-430 INYIKNKL
+430 INYIKDKL
-438 NNNDQYIDVV
+438 NNDEQYIDSV
-448 RYNYQTE
+448 RYNYSTN
-455 GFHPFNDLGIS
+455 GFNPFSDLGIS
-466 KIDVYAIDANDVE
+466 KLDVYAIDAHGVE
-479 TKVGEMSKGNST
+479 TKVGEMTKGSIK
-491 VSLPYGTKGYRLQ
+491 VPLPYGSKGFRLQ
-504 FPENTKVPS
+504 FPENTKIPS
-513 DIVRL
+513 DVAVF
-518 GSKSY
+518 GSTTY
-523 FNFIAITKFFD
+523 WNFKVMTKFFD
-534 VDKIRNSISQ
+534 VNKIRNLLSQ
-544 QGQEYAVKSSA
+544 QGQEYVVKNSA
-555 FLSSDANSPEKEAK
+555 FLSIDANSPEKEAK
-569 AIAVFEKNRKLVT
+569 GIAIFEKDRKLVT

-590 TTKPITTS
+590 TKQPITTS
-598 GDRVEFWGKKNDNSV
+598 GDRVDFYVERNSQSI

-632 QECIDQGNCSL
+632 QECINQGNCSIIR
-643 VKNYK
+643 NYK

-660 DNLDDYNFYRNF
+660 DNLDNYDFYKYF
-672 VSELIKVVDT
+672 VSKLIKVVDT

-726 SSAKFTVLK
+726 SSTKFTVLK

-742 KYVRKHNSDIFEK
+742 KYVRKHNSGNFE
-755 NIRKLNPGDL
+755 NSVTKLNPGDL

-787 VLPAAND
+787 VLPTVND

-803 VQEDRGSQFPVRMT
+803 VQEDRGSQFPVKMT

-868 GFNIPAQTVENF
+868 GFEIPAQTVENF
-880 EFTTQIDPN
+880 DFTAQIDSN
-889 AVDNAI
+889 AADNAI
-895 ANNSIAVTINANGNL
+895 ANNSIAVTINASGNL

-971 QGHYRFSTKDFTTHK
+971 QGHYRFDTKDFTTHK

-996 TVVVGDD
+996 TVVRGDD

-1016 DLTVESSTFRFSD
+1016 DLTVESSTFRFTD
-1029 YDKHYVRNIGV
+1029 NNKHYVRNIGV

-1052 DQNDNELQNK
+1052 DQNNNELQNK
-1062 VTVKDSALVSESYT
+1062 VIVKDNALVSESYT
-1076 ATKPNEIT
+1076 TTKPNEIT

-1097 GSAPE
+1097 GSALE

-1138 STAETVK
+1138 SAAETVK
-1145 PAGVQVGTEYTAT
+1145 PAGVQVGTEYAAT

-1179 APQNGRVKVEAQN
+1179 ASQNGRVKVEAQN

-1212 GTNEIIKNVTV
+1212 GTNEIIKNVTI

-1295 IKNTKIVKATD
+1295 VKNTKIVKATD

-1318 SEITTEKGLV
+1318 SEITTENGLV

-1344 VNSKEIAYQYK
+1344 ANSKEIVYQYK

-1366 INSKDKAILDEIA
+1366 ITSKDKAILDEIA

-1401 KKGLVYEAEANAK
+1401 KKGLVYEAEANVK

-1429 LYKPKKGGKIEAK
+1429 SYKPKKGGRIEAK
-1442 FINQDGEKIQN
+1442 FINQDGEEIQN
-1453 VVEIA
+1453 AVEIA

-1469 SQSPKEITKD
+1469 SKSPKEITKD

-1499 KAENQTITY
+1499 KTENQTITY
-1508 IYIPKQGGSVIERF
+1508 IYTPKKGGSVIERF

-1545 PFESNGVN
+1545 PFESNGAN

-1573 NVEENEIF
+1573 NIEENEIF

-1608 ALAAVILSIITARAF
+1608 ALATVILSIITARAF

>member
-1 MKIKTAR
+1 MRIKATRFNIFSFKVAKIKKIAA
-8 RNFLNF
+8 L
-14 RNAKFK
+14 AI
-20 KFAILT
+20 ILT
-26 VLIIAATWGGYG
+26 IATISGYSAFK
-38 LLRHFANAQNGDFA
+38 HFAVAQNGDFV
-52 DNIRTFMEMISRKDD
+52 DNVKTFMEMVSKKDD
-67 GSEKTEFYSGEDIV
+67 NSEKTEFYSGEDII
-81 MNSRIEVSSEG
+81 MNSRIEASSEG
-92 SAKSYPNAYFLLKVP
+92 SGKSYPNAYFLLKVP
-107 KKYLKNDPRVT
+107 KKYLKNNPRIT
-118 ATSAIT
+118 ATSAIVSSQT
-124 YSERV
+124 PE
-129 QDNDYYIYRGNYREL
+129 DGDYYIYRGNYKEL
-144 QAGSI
+144 RAGSI
-149 NSINYIINFK
+149 NSINYIITFK
-159 NPETPENYNPE
+159 NPETPENYKPE
-170 IIHELYDKDNNLLS
+170 IIHELYDENNNLLS

-191 TLKKQQKIEA
+191 TLKYQLSFRDLFSVK
-201 FLHTQSSSP
+201 SSAP
-210 IAVYTNKEQTDI
+210 AAVYTNKEKTKIKLVKNTDI
-222 ELKPNSIATFGN
+222 DVFTLTSVMVEGN
-234 EKNEDWRMGIKIHS
+234 NTNIGIKP
-248 GSSDGNI
+248 
-255 GGKYIDSIVYKL
+255 IDSIVYKI
-267 TLPEYMKPS
+267 TLAEYMKPS

-289 TRIATINRSKYDLNG
+289 TRVATINHSRYQLSQ
-304 ESVYNYPY
+304 YNYPY
-312 KIISVRYAENTPKQI
+312 KDLKVRYAENTPESI
-327 LNKQTNIKYEVIVNY
+327 LNKKTNLKSEVTINY
-342 NDKTSL
+342 SDGTST
-348 NSVVTNPF
+348 NVPAVTKPF
-356 TPTVLSYTDDNLANI
+356 TPTILNYPDNGLISLEKGSVTNNLSY
-371 THSSYVNNR
+371 
-380 LNYRYSNRT
+380 RYNSKT
-389 IDGITTG
+389 IDGAYTS
-396 YLLDIDSVYD
+396 YALDIDSFDNSTESKINEWDVYV
-406 SRDSNAKWYTNYEV
+406 NV
-420 LNNGSGNKQP
+420 LNDGSGNKQP
-430 INYIKNKL
+430 INYIKDKL
-438 NNNDQYIDVV
+438 NNDEQYIDSV
-448 RYNYQTE
+448 RYNYSTN
-455 GFHPFNDLGIS
+455 GFNPFSDLGIS
-466 KIDVYAIDANDVE
+466 KLDVYAIDAHGVE
-479 TKVGEMSKGNST
+479 TKVGEMTKGST
-491 VSLPYGTKGYRLQ
+491 KVPLPYGSKGFRLQ
-504 FPENTKVPS
+504 FPENTKIPS
-513 DIVRL
+513 DVAVF
-518 GSKSY
+518 GSTTY
-523 FNFIAITKFFD
+523 WNFKVMTKFFD
-534 VDKIRNSISQ
+534 VNKIRNLLSQ
-544 QGQEYAVKSSA
+544 QGQEYVVKNSA
-555 FLSSDANSPEKEAK
+555 FLSIDANSPEKEAK
-569 AIAVFEKNRKLVT
+569 GIAIFEKDRKLVT

-590 TTKPITTS
+590 TKQPITTS
-598 GDRVEFWGKKNDNSV
+598 GDRVDFYVERNSQSI

-621 FSDNLGIGEKA
+621 FSDNLGIGDKA
-632 QECIDQGNCSL
+632 QECINQGNCSIIR
-643 VKNYK
+643 NYK

-660 DNLDDYNFYRNF
+660 DNLDNYDFYKYF
-672 VSELIKVVDT
+672 VSKLIKVVDT

-713 SDDGSTNSTNIAR
+713 SNDGSTNSTNIAR
-726 SSAKFTVLK
+726 SSTKFTVLK

-742 KYVRKHNSDIFEK
+742 KYVRKHNSGNFE
-755 NIRKLNPGDL
+755 NSVTKLNPGDL

-787 VLPAAND
+787 VLPTAND

-868 GFNIPAQTVENF
+868 GFEIPAQTVENF
-880 EFTTQIDPN
+880 DFTAQIDSN
-889 AVDNAI
+889 AADNAI
-895 ANNSIAVTINANGNL
+895 ANNSIAVTINASGNL

-996 TVVVGDD
+996 TVVHGDD

-1016 DLTVESSTFRFSD
+1016 DLTVESSTFRFTD
-1029 YDKHYVRNIGV
+1029 NNKHYVRNIGV

-1052 DQNDNELQNK
+1052 DQNNNELQNK
-1062 VTVKDSALVSESYT
+1062 VIVKDNALVSESYT
-1076 ATKPNEIT
+1076 TTKPNEIT

-1145 PAGVQVGTEYTAT
+1145 PAGVQVGTEYAAT

-1179 APQNGRVKVEAQN
+1179 ASQNGRVKVEAQN

-1212 GTNEIIKNVTV
+1212 GTNEIIKNVTI

-1295 IKNTKIVKATD
+1295 VKNTKIVKATD

-1318 SEITTEKGLV
+1318 SEITTENGLV

-1344 VNSKEIAYQYK
+1344 ANSKEIVYQYK

-1366 INSKDKAILDEIA
+1366 ITSKDKAILDEIA

-1414 AVNGKISGESQTFEI
+1414 AVNGKISGEIQTFEI

-1442 FINQDGEKIQN
+1442 FINQDGEEIQN
-1453 VVEIA
+1453 AVEIA

-1479 GLVYVFEK
+1479 GLVYAFEK

-1573 NVEENEIF
+1573 NIEENEIF

-1601 NISIFVI
+1601 NISIFLI
-1608 ALAAVILSIITARAF
+1608 ALAGIILSIITARAF

>member
-1 MKIKTAR
+1 MRIKATRFNIFSFKVAKIKKIAA
-8 RNFLNF
+8 L
-14 RNAKFK
+14 AI
-20 KFAILT
+20 ILT
-26 VLIIAATWGGYG
+26 IAAISGYSAFK
-38 LLRHFANAQNGDFA
+38 HFAVAQNGDFA
-52 DNIRTFMEMISRKDD
+52 DNIKTFMEMVSKKDD
-67 GSEKTEFYSGEDIV
+67 NSEKTEFYSGEEIV

-92 SAKSYPNAYFLLKVP
+92 SAKSYDNAYFLLKIP
-107 KKYLKNDPRVT
+107 KKYLNGDLKVT

-124 YSERV
+124 SNSV
-129 QDNDYYIYRGNYREL
+129 VSDNDYYIYRGNYTNL

-149 NSINYIINFK
+149 NSINYIFK
-159 NPETPENYNPE
+159 FKDPETPENYKPE
-170 IIHELYDKDNNLLS
+170 ITHELYDKDGALLS
-184 KQSKTLN
+184 KQSKILN
-191 TLKKQQKIEA
+191 TLKYPSYISAELSLNQEVYA
-201 FLHTQSSSP
+201 
-210 IAVYTNKEQTDI
+210 ARYTNKENTNI
-222 ELKPNSIATFGN
+222 ETFYSNNKNIPIISTLYTNTGVNNGGNRSLSIGRKQV
-234 EKNEDWRMGIKIHS
+234 ESIIYKI
-248 GSSDGNI
+248 
-255 GGKYIDSIVYKL
+255 
-267 TLPEYMKPS
+267 TLPEYVSPS
-276 PESIQDG
+276 PESIKDG
-283 WTFDET
+283 WNFDEN
-289 TRIATINRSKYDLNG
+289 TRIATFKRTGAWFGFNNFPKKILETRYATNTPLSVLNKEAKIKFDTTVNYTDGTSLSSENTKPFTPRILNYPTDGLVRFRKESGSGELGYRYISGSVDGVYTGFKYDIDSIDYEKGKNNNWRISFNILNDG
-304 ESVYNYPY
+304 SGVSQPIDYIKD
-312 KIISVRYAENTPKQI
+312 KINNDEQYIDSVRYS
-327 LNKQTNIKYEVIVNY
+327 Y
-342 NDKTSL
+342 N
-348 NSVVTNPF
+348 
-356 TPTVLSYTDDNLANI
+356 
-371 THSSYVNNR
+371 
-380 LNYRYSNRT
+380 
-389 IDGITTG
+389 
-396 YLLDIDSVYD
+396 
-406 SRDSNAKWYTNYEV
+406 
-420 LNNGSGNKQP
+420 SGN
-430 INYIKNKL
+430 
-438 NNNDQYIDVV
+438 
-448 RYNYQTE
+448 
-455 GFHPFNDLGIS
+455 FNLFTNLGIL
-466 KIDVYAIDANDVE
+466 KLDVYAINANGVE
-479 TKVGEMSKGNST
+479 TKAGEMTKDNT
-491 VSLPYGTKGYRLQ
+491 KVLLPYGSKSFRLQ
-504 FPENTKVPS
+504 FPKDIKLPS
-513 DIVRL
+513 NIAEL
-518 GSKSY
+518 GSESY
-523 FNFIAITKFFD
+523 FGFEVRTKFFD
-534 VDKIRNSISQ
+534 VNKIRNSLSQ
-544 QGQEYAVKSSA
+544 QGQEYVVKNSA
-555 FLSSDANSPEKEAK
+555 FLNLDTNSPEKEAK
-569 AIAVFEKNRKLVT
+569 AIAIFEKNRKLVN
-582 NKIEQYGT
+582 NKIATYGT
-590 TTKPITTS
+590 TKQPITIS
-598 GDRVEFWGKKNDNSV
+598 GGRVDFYTERNSNSI

-621 FSDNLGIGEKA
+621 FSDNLGVGDKA
-632 QECIDQGNCSL
+632 QECINQGNCSL
-643 VKNYK
+643 IRNYK

-660 DNLDDYNFYRNF
+660 DNLSDYDFYSKF
-672 VSELIKVVDT
+672 ASELIKVVDT

-713 SDDGSTNSTNIAR
+713 SNDGSTNSTNIAR
-726 SSAKFTVLK
+726 SSTKFIVLK

-742 KYVRKHNSDIFEK
+742 KYVRKHNSGNFE
-755 NIRKLNPGDL
+755 NSVTKLNPGDL

-787 VLPAAND
+787 VLPTAND

-868 GFNIPAQTVENF
+868 GFEIPAQTVENF
-880 EFTTQIDPN
+880 DFAAQIDPN
-889 AVDNAI
+889 AADNTI
-895 ANNSIAVTINANGNL
+895 ANNSIAVTINASGNL

-928 VAFED
+928 IAFED

-971 QGHYRFSTKDFTTHK
+971 QGHYRFDTKDFTTHK

-996 TVVVGDD
+996 TVVRGDD

-1016 DLTVESSTFRFSD
+1016 DLTVESSTFRFTD
-1029 YDKHYVRNIGV
+1029 NNKHYVRNIGV

-1052 DQNDNELQNK
+1052 DQNNNELQNK
-1062 VTVKDSALVSESYT
+1062 VTVKDNALVSESYT

-1138 STAETVK
+1138 SASETVK

-1179 APQNGRVKVEAQN
+1179 ASQNGRVKIEAQN
-1192 VIFEYTPKAGKPVS
+1192 VIFEYIPKAGKPVS

-1212 GTNEIIKNVTV
+1212 GTDVIIKNVTV

-1295 IKNTKIVKATD
+1295 VKNMKIVKATD

-1318 SEITTEKGLV
+1318 SEITTENGLV

-1344 VNSKEIAYQYK
+1344 ANSKEIVYQYK

-1366 INSKDKAILDEIA
+1366 ITSKDKAILDEIA

-1395 PKEVTD
+1395 PKEVTN

-1429 LYKPKKGGKIEAK
+1429 SYKPKKGGRIEAK
-1442 FINQDGEKIQN
+1442 FINQDGEEIQN
-1453 VVEIA
+1453 AVEIA

-1469 SQSPKEITKD
+1469 SKSPKEITKD

-1499 KAENQTITY
+1499 KTENQTITY
-1508 IYIPKQGGSVIERF
+1508 IYTPKKGGSVIERF

-1545 PFESNGVN
+1545 PFESNGAN

-1608 ALAAVILSIITARAF
+1608 ALATVILSIITARAF

>member
-1 MKIKTAR
+1 MRIKATR
-8 RNFLNF
+8 FNIFGF
-14 RNAKFK
+14 KVAKFK
-20 KFAILT
+20 KIAALAIILT
-26 VLIIAATWGGYG
+26 IAAISGYSAFK
-38 LLRHFANAQNGDFA
+38 HFAVAQNGDFA
-52 DNIRTFMEMISRKDD
+52 DNIKTFMEMVSKKDD

-81 MNSRIEVSSEG
+81 MNSRIEASSEG
-92 SAKSYPNAYFLLKVP
+92 SGKSYPNAYFLLKVP

-118 ATSAIT
+118 ATSAIVSSQT
-124 YSERV
+124 PA
-129 QDNDYYIYRGNYREL
+129 DGDYYIYRGNYREL
-144 QAGSI
+144 RAGSI
-149 NSINYIINFK
+149 NSINYIITFK
-159 NPETPENYNPE
+159 NPETPENYKPE
-170 IIHELYDKDNNLLS
+170 IIHELYDENNNLLS

-191 TLKKQQKIEA
+191 TLKYQRSFRNIFSVKGSA
-201 FLHTQSSSP
+201 P
-210 IAVYTNKEQTDI
+210 AAVYTNKEKTNIKLVKNTDI
-222 ELKPNSIATFGN
+222 DIFDSTSV
-234 EKNEDWRMGIKIHS
+234 KIE
-248 GSSDGNI
+248 GDNINI
-255 GGKYIDSIVYKL
+255 GTKPIDSIVYKI
-267 TLPEYMKPS
+267 TLAEYMKPS

-289 TRIATINRSKYDLNG
+289 TRVATINRSRYQL
-304 ESVYNYPY
+304 SQYNYPY
-312 KIISVRYAENTPKQI
+312 KDLKVRYAENTPELI
-327 LNKQTNIKYEVIVNY
+327 LNKKTNIKFEATVNY
-342 NDKTSL
+342 SDGTST
-348 NSVVTNPF
+348 NVPAVTYPF
-356 TPTVLSYTDDNLANI
+356 TPTILNYPDNGLISLNKESKTNNLSY
-371 THSSYVNNR
+371 
-380 LNYRYSNRT
+380 RYNGRT
-389 IDGITTG
+389 IDGVYTS
-396 YLLDIDSVYD
+396 YALDIDSVD
-406 SRDSNAKWYTNYEV
+406 NNNENKINEWDVDVRV
-420 LNNGSGNKQP
+420 LNDGSGNKQP
-430 INYIKNKL
+430 INYIKDKL
-438 NNNDQYIDVV
+438 NNDEQYIDSV
-448 RYNYQTE
+448 RYNYSTN
-455 GFHPFNDLGIS
+455 GFNPFSDLGIS
-466 KIDVYAIDANDVE
+466 KLDVYTIDAHGVE
-479 TKVGEMSKGNST
+479 TKVGEITKNST
-491 VSLPYGTKGYRLQ
+491 KVSLPYGSKGFRLQ
-504 FPENTKVPS
+504 FPENTKIPS
-513 DIVRL
+513 DVIAFGSTAYWNFKVR
-518 GSKSY
+518 
-523 FNFIAITKFFD
+523 TKFFD
-534 VDKIRNSISQ
+534 VNKIRNSLSQ
-544 QGQEYAVKSSA
+544 QGQEYFVKNSA
-555 FLSSDANSPEKEAK
+555 FVSVDANSPEKETK
-569 AIAVFEKNRKLVT
+569 GIAIFERDRKLVT
-582 NKIEQYGT
+582 NKIDNYGT
-590 TTKPITTS
+590 TKQPITTS
-598 GDRVEFWGKKNDNSV
+598 RDQVEFYVERNSQSI
-613 KNPVYYLL
+613 KNPAYYLL
-621 FSDNLGIGEKA
+621 FSDNLGIGNKA
-632 QECIDQGNCSL
+632 QECIDKGNCSL
-643 VKNYK
+643 VRNYK

-660 DNLDDYNFYRNF
+660 DNLENYDFYKYF
-672 VSELIKVVDT
+672 VSNLIKVVDT

-696 DPNDQFRYGNG
+696 DPKDQFRYGNG

-726 SSAKFTVLK
+726 SSTKFTVLK

-742 KYVRKHNSDIFEK
+742 KYVRKHNSGNFE
-755 NIRKLNPGDL
+755 NSVTKLNPGDL
-765 VDYQISIINISDRPL
+765 VDYQISIINVSDRPL

-787 VLPAAND
+787 VLPTAND

-868 GFNIPAQTVENF
+868 GFEIPAQTVENF
-880 EFTTQIDPN
+880 DFAAQIDPN
-889 AVDNAI
+889 AADNAI
-895 ANNSIAVTINANGNL
+895 ANNSIAVTINASGNL

-928 VAFED
+928 IAFED

-956 KDGENTP
+956 KDGENTL
-963 SQTVKTDA
+963 SQTVKTDT

-996 TVVVGDD
+996 TVVRGDD
-1003 LNEKASHVATNST
+1003 INEKASHVATNST
-1016 DLTVESSTFRFSD
+1016 DLTVESSTFRFTD
-1029 YDKHYVRNIGV
+1029 NNKHYVRNIGV
-1040 FRRRGSVEAKFV
+1040 FRRRGSVEAKFI

-1062 VTVKDSALVSESYT
+1062 VTVKDNALISESYA

-1102 TGNVEENTQTVTFVY
+1102 TGNVTENTQTVTFVY

-1138 STAETVK
+1138 SAAETVK

-1164 ENGLKYVYDKVAANS
+1164 ENGLKYVYNKVAANS
-1179 APQNGRVKVEAQN
+1179 ASQNGRVKVEAQN

-1223 AADGTQVGTPYSNTP
+1223 AVDGTQVGTPYSNTP

-1429 LYKPKKGGKIEAK
+1429 SYKPKKGGKIEAK
-1442 FINQDGEKIQN
+1442 FINQDSEEIQN
-1453 VVEIA
+1453 AVEIA

-1508 IYIPKQGGSVIERF
+1508 IYTSKKGGNVIERF
-1522 IDQNGNPIQPN
+1522 IDQNGTPIQPN

>member
-1 MKIKTAR
+1 MRIKSTR
-8 RNFLNF
+8 FNIFGF
-14 RNAKFK
+14 KVAKFK
-20 KFAILT
+20 KIAALAIILT
-26 VLIIAATWGGYG
+26 IAAISGYSAFK
-38 LLRHFANAQNGDFA
+38 HFAVAQNGDFA
-52 DNIRTFMEMISRKDD
+52 DNIKTFMEMVSKKDD

-81 MNSRIEVSSEG
+81 MNSRIEASSEG
-92 SAKSYPNAYFLLKVP
+92 SGKSYPNAYFLLKVP

-118 ATSAIT
+118 ATSAIVSSQT
-124 YSERV
+124 PA
-129 QDNDYYIYRGNYREL
+129 DGDYYIYRGNYREL
-144 QAGSI
+144 RAGSI
-149 NSINYIINFK
+149 NSINYIITFK
-159 NPETPENYNPE
+159 NPETPENYKPE
-170 IIHELYDKDNNLLS
+170 IIHELYDENNNLLS

-191 TLKKQQKIEA
+191 TLKYQRSFRNIFSVKGSA
-201 FLHTQSSSP
+201 P
-210 IAVYTNKEQTDI
+210 AAVYTNKEKTNIKLVKNTDI
-222 ELKPNSIATFGN
+222 DIFDSTSV
-234 EKNEDWRMGIKIHS
+234 KIE
-248 GSSDGNI
+248 GDNINI
-255 GGKYIDSIVYKL
+255 GTKPIDSIVYKI
-267 TLPEYMKPS
+267 TLAEYMKPS

-289 TRIATINRSKYDLNG
+289 TRVATINRSRYQL
-304 ESVYNYPY
+304 SQYNYPY
-312 KIISVRYAENTPKQI
+312 KDLKVRYAENTPELI
-327 LNKQTNIKYEVIVNY
+327 LNKKTNIKFEATVNY
-342 NDKTSL
+342 SDGISTN
-348 NSVVTNPF
+348 VPAVTYPF
-356 TPTVLSYTDDNLANI
+356 TPTILNYPDNGLISLNKESKTNNLSY
-371 THSSYVNNR
+371 
-380 LNYRYSNRT
+380 RYNGRT
-389 IDGITTG
+389 IDGVYTS
-396 YLLDIDSVYD
+396 YALDIDSVD
-406 SRDSNAKWYTNYEV
+406 NNNENKINEWDVDVRV
-420 LNNGSGNKQP
+420 LNDGSGNKQP
-430 INYIKNKL
+430 INYIKDKL
-438 NNNDQYIDVV
+438 NNDEQYIDSV
-448 RYNYQTE
+448 RYNYSTN
-455 GFHPFNDLGIS
+455 GFNPFSDLGIS
-466 KIDVYAIDANDVE
+466 KLDVYAIDAHGVE
-479 TKVGEMSKGNST
+479 TKVGEMTKGSIK
-491 VSLPYGTKGYRLQ
+491 VPLPYGSKGFRLQ
-504 FPENTKVPS
+504 FPENTKIPS
-513 DIVRL
+513 DVAVF
-518 GSKSY
+518 GSTTY
-523 FNFIAITKFFD
+523 WNFKVMTKFFD
-534 VDKIRNSISQ
+534 VNKIRNLLSQ
-544 QGQEYAVKSSA
+544 QGQEYVVKNSA
-555 FLSSDANSPEKEAK
+555 FLSIDANSPEKEAK
-569 AIAVFEKNRKLVT
+569 GIAIFEKDRKLVT

-590 TTKPITTS
+590 TKQPITTS
-598 GDRVEFWGKKNDNSV
+598 GDRVDFYVERNSQSI

-632 QECIDQGNCSL
+632 QECINQGNCSIIR
-643 VKNYK
+643 NYK

-660 DNLDDYNFYRNF
+660 DNLDNYDFYKYF
-672 VSELIKVVDT
+672 VSKLIKVVDT

-713 SDDGSTNSTNIAR
+713 SDDGNTNSTNIAR
-726 SSAKFTVLK
+726 SSTKFTVLK

-742 KYVRKHNSDIFEK
+742 KYVRKHNSGNFE
-755 NIRKLNPGDL
+755 NSVTKLNPGDL

-787 VLPAAND
+787 VLPTAND

-868 GFNIPAQTVENF
+868 GFEIPAQTVENF
-880 EFTTQIDPN
+880 DFAAQIDPN
-889 AVDNAI
+889 AADNAI
-895 ANNSIAVTINANGNL
+895 ANNSIAVTINASGNL

-928 VAFED
+928 IAFED

-971 QGHYRFSTKDFTTHK
+971 QGHYRFDTKDFTTYK

-996 TVVVGDD
+996 TVVRGDD

-1016 DLTVESSTFRFSD
+1016 DLTVESSIFRFTD
-1029 YDKHYVRNIGV
+1029 NNKHYVRNIGV

-1052 DQNDNELQNK
+1052 DQNNNELQNK
-1062 VTVKDSALVSESYT
+1062 VTVKDNALVSESYT

-1102 TGNVEENTQTVTFVY
+1102 TGNVTENTQTVTFVY

-1125 EAKFVKSGTNQEI
+1125 EAKFVKAGTNQEI
-1138 STAETVK
+1138 SAAETVK

-1164 ENGLKYVYDKVAANS
+1164 ENGLKYVYSKVAANS
-1179 APQNGRVKVEAQN
+1179 ASQNGRVKVEAQN

-1212 GTNEIIKNVTV
+1212 GTNEIIKNVNV

-1414 AVNGKISGESQTFEI
+1414 AVNGKISGENQTFEI

-1442 FINQDGEKIQN
+1442 FINQDGEEIQN

-1508 IYIPKQGGSVIERF
+1508 IYTSKKGGNVIERF
-1522 IDQNGNPIQPN
+1522 INQNGTPIQPN

-1545 PFESNGVN
+1545 PFESNGAN

-1608 ALAAVILSIITARAF
+1608 ALATVILSIITARAF

>member
-1 MKIKTAR
+1 MRIKATRFNIFSFKVAKIK
-8 RNFLNF
+8 
-14 RNAKFK
+14 K
-20 KFAILT
+20 KIAALAIILT
-26 VLIIAATWGGYG
+26 IATISGYSAFK
-38 LLRHFANAQNGDFA
+38 HFAVAQNGDFA
-52 DNIRTFMEMISRKDD
+52 DNIKTFMEMVSKKDD
-67 GSEKTEFYSGEDIV
+67 NSEKTEFYSGEDIV
-81 MNSRIEVSSEG
+81 MNSRIEASSEG
-92 SAKSYPNAYFLLKVP
+92 SGKSYPNAYFLLKVP

-118 ATSAIT
+118 ATSAIVSSQT
-124 YSERV
+124 PE
-129 QDNDYYIYRGNYREL
+129 DGDYYIYRGNYREL
-144 QAGSI
+144 RAGSI
-149 NSINYIINFK
+149 NSINYIITFK
-159 NPETPENYNPE
+159 NPETPENYKPE
-170 IIHELYDKDNNLLS
+170 IIHELYDENNNLLS

-191 TLKKQQKIEA
+191 TLKYQRSFRDLFSVKNYA
-201 FLHTQSSSP
+201 P
-210 IAVYTNKEQTDI
+210 AAVYTNKEKTNIKLVKNTDI
-222 ELKPNSIATFGN
+222 NIFNLMSVMVEGDNI
-234 EKNEDWRMGIKIHS
+234 
-248 GSSDGNI
+248 NI
-255 GGKYIDSIVYKL
+255 GTKPIDSIVYKI
-267 TLPEYMKPS
+267 TLAEYMKPS

-289 TRIATINRSKYDLNG
+289 TRVATINHSRYQLSQ
-304 ESVYNYPY
+304 YNYPY
-312 KIISVRYAENTPKQI
+312 KDLKVRYAENTPESI
-327 LNKQTNIKYEVIVNY
+327 LNKKTNLKSEVTINY
-342 NDKTSL
+342 SDGTST
-348 NSVVTNPF
+348 NVPAVTKPF
-356 TPTVLSYTDDNLANI
+356 TPTILNYPDNGLISLEKGSVTNNLSY
-371 THSSYVNNR
+371 
-380 LNYRYSNRT
+380 RYNGKT
-389 IDGITTG
+389 IDGAYTS
-396 YLLDIDSVYD
+396 YALDIDSFDNSTESKINEWDVYV
-406 SRDSNAKWYTNYEV
+406 NV
-420 LNNGSGNKQP
+420 LNDGSGNKQP
-430 INYIKNKL
+430 INYIKDKL
-438 NNNDQYIDVV
+438 NNDEQYIDSV
-448 RYNYQTE
+448 RYNYSTN
-455 GFHPFNDLGIS
+455 GFNPFSDLGIS
-466 KIDVYAIDANDVE
+466 KLDVYAIDAHGVE
-479 TKVGEMSKGNST
+479 TKVGEMTKGST
-491 VSLPYGTKGYRLQ
+491 KVPLPYGSKGFRLQ
-504 FPENTKVPS
+504 FPENTKIPS
-513 DIVRL
+513 DVAVF
-518 GSKSY
+518 GSTTY
-523 FNFIAITKFFD
+523 WNFKVMTKFFD
-534 VDKIRNSISQ
+534 VNKIRNLLSQ
-544 QGQEYAVKSSA
+544 QGQEYVVKNSA
-555 FLSSDANSPEKEAK
+555 FLSIDANSPEKEAK
-569 AIAVFEKNRKLVT
+569 GIAIFEKDRKLVT

-590 TTKPITTS
+590 TKQPITTS
-598 GDRVEFWGKKNDNSV
+598 GDRVDFYVERNSQSI

-621 FSDNLGIGEKA
+621 FSDNLGIGDKA
-632 QECIDQGNCSL
+632 QECINQGNCSIIR
-643 VKNYK
+643 NYK

-660 DNLDDYNFYRNF
+660 DNLDNYDFYKYF
-672 VSELIKVVDT
+672 VSKLIKVVDT

-713 SDDGSTNSTNIAR
+713 SNDGSTNSTNIAR
-726 SSAKFTVLK
+726 SSTKFTVLK

-742 KYVRKHNSDIFEK
+742 KYVRKHNSGNFE
-755 NIRKLNPGDL
+755 NSVTKLNPGDL

-787 VLPAAND
+787 VLPTAND

-868 GFNIPAQTVENF
+868 GFEIPAQTVENF
-880 EFTTQIDPN
+880 DFTAQIDSN
-889 AVDNAI
+889 AADNAI
-895 ANNSIAVTINANGNL
+895 ANNSIAVTINASGNL

-996 TVVVGDD
+996 TVVHGDD

-1016 DLTVESSTFRFSD
+1016 DLTVESSTFRFTD
-1029 YDKHYVRNIGV
+1029 NNKHYVRNIGV

-1052 DQNDNELQNK
+1052 DQNNNELQNK
-1062 VTVKDSALVSESYT
+1062 VTVKDNALVSESYT

-1102 TGNVEENTQTVTFVY
+1102 TGNVTENTQTVTFVY

-1138 STAETVK
+1138 SAAETVK

-1164 ENGLKYVYDKVAANS
+1164 ENGLKYVYNKVAANS
-1179 APQNGRVKVEAQN
+1179 ASQNGRVKIEAQN
-1192 VIFEYTPKAGKPVS
+1192 VIFEYIPKAGKPVS

-1212 GTNEIIKNVTV
+1212 GTDVIIKNVTV

-1295 IKNTKIVKATD
+1295 VKNTKIVKATD

-1318 SEITTEKGLV
+1318 SEITTENGLV

-1344 VNSKEIAYQYK
+1344 ANSKEIVYQYK

-1366 INSKDKAILDEIA
+1366 ITSKDKAILDEIA

-1414 AVNGKISGESQTFEI
+1414 AVNGKISGEIQTFEI

-1442 FINQDGEKIQN
+1442 FINQDGEEIQN
-1453 VVEIA
+1453 AVEIA

-1479 GLVYVFEK
+1479 GLVYAFEK

-1608 ALAAVILSIITARAF
+1608 ALAAVILSIITVRAF

>member
-1 MKIKTAR
+1 MRIKATR
-8 RNFLNF
+8 FNIFGF
-14 RNAKFK
+14 KVAKFK
-20 KFAILT
+20 KIAALAIILT
-26 VLIIAATWGGYG
+26 IAAISGYSAFK
-38 LLRHFANAQNGDFA
+38 HFAVAQNGDFA
-52 DNIRTFMEMISRKDD
+52 DNIKTFMEMVSKKDD

-81 MNSRIEVSSEG
+81 MNSRIEASSEG
-92 SAKSYPNAYFLLKVP
+92 SGKSYPNAYFLLKVP

-118 ATSAIT
+118 ATSAIVSSQT
-124 YSERV
+124 PA
-129 QDNDYYIYRGNYREL
+129 DGDYYIYRGNYREL
-144 QAGSI
+144 RAGSI
-149 NSINYIINFK
+149 NSINYIITFK
-159 NPETPENYNPE
+159 NPETPENYKPE
-170 IIHELYDKDNNLLS
+170 IIHELYDENNNLLS

-191 TLKKQQKIEA
+191 TLKYQRSFRNIFSVKGSA
-201 FLHTQSSSP
+201 P
-210 IAVYTNKEQTDI
+210 AAVYTNKEKTNIKLVKNTDI
-222 ELKPNSIATFGN
+222 DIFNSTSV
-234 EKNEDWRMGIKIHS
+234 KIE
-248 GSSDGNI
+248 GDNINI
-255 GGKYIDSIVYKL
+255 GTKPIDSIVYKI
-267 TLPEYMKPS
+267 TLAEYMKPS

-289 TRIATINRSKYDLNG
+289 TRVSTINRSRYQL
-304 ESVYNYPY
+304 SQYNYPY
-312 KIISVRYAENTPKQI
+312 KDLKVRYAENTPELI
-327 LNKQTNIKYEVIVNY
+327 LNKKTNIKFEATVNY
-342 NDKTSL
+342 SDGTST
-348 NSVVTNPF
+348 NVPAVTYPF
-356 TPTVLSYTDDNLANI
+356 TPTILNYPDNGLISLNKESKTNNLSY
-371 THSSYVNNR
+371 
-380 LNYRYSNRT
+380 RYNGRT
-389 IDGITTG
+389 IDGVYTS
-396 YLLDIDSVYD
+396 YALDIDSVD
-406 SRDSNAKWYTNYEV
+406 NNNENKINEWDVDVNV
-420 LNNGSGNKQP
+420 LNDGSGNKQP
-430 INYIKNKL
+430 INYIKDKL
-438 NNNDQYIDVV
+438 NNDEQYIDSV
-448 RYNYQTE
+448 RYNYSTN
-455 GFHPFNDLGIS
+455 GFNPFSDLGIS
-466 KIDVYAIDANDVE
+466 KLDVYTIDAHGVE
-479 TKVGEMSKGNST
+479 TKVGEITKNSPK
-491 VSLPYGTKGYRLQ
+491 VSLPYGSKGFRLQ
-504 FPENTKVPS
+504 FPENTKIPS
-513 DIVRL
+513 DVIAFGSTAYWNFKVR
-518 GSKSY
+518 
-523 FNFIAITKFFD
+523 TKFFD
-534 VDKIRNSISQ
+534 VNKIRNSLSQ
-544 QGQEYAVKSSA
+544 QGQEYFVKNSA
-555 FLSSDANSPEKEAK
+555 FVSVDANSPEKETK
-569 AIAVFEKNRKLVT
+569 GIAIFERDRKLVT
-582 NKIEQYGT
+582 NKIDNYGT
-590 TTKPITTS
+590 TKQPITTS
-598 GDRVEFWGKKNDNSV
+598 RDQVEFYVERNSQSI
-613 KNPVYYLL
+613 KNPAYYLL
-621 FSDNLGIGEKA
+621 FSDNLGIGYKA
-632 QECIDQGNCSL
+632 QECIDKGNCSL
-643 VKNYK
+643 VRNYK

-660 DNLDDYNFYRNF
+660 DNLENYDFYKYF
-672 VSELIKVVDT
+672 VSNLIKVVDT

-742 KYVRKHNSDIFEK
+742 KYVRKHNSGNFE
-755 NIRKLNPGDL
+755 NSVTKLNPGDL

-787 VLPAAND
+787 VLPTAND

-868 GFNIPAQTVENF
+868 GFEIPAQTVENF
-880 EFTTQIDPN
+880 DFAAQIDSN
-889 AVDNAI
+889 ATDNAI
-895 ANNSIAVTINANGNL
+895 ANNSIAVTINASGNL

-928 VAFED
+928 IAFED

-971 QGHYRFSTKDFTTHK
+971 QGHYRFDTKDFTTHK

-996 TVVVGDD
+996 TVVRGDD
-1003 LNEKASHVATNST
+1003 INEKASHVTTNST
-1016 DLTVESSTFRFSD
+1016 DLTVESSTFRFTD
-1029 YDKHYVRNIGV
+1029 NNKHYVRNIGV

-1062 VTVKDSALVSESYT
+1062 VTVKDNALVSESYT

-1138 STAETVK
+1138 SAAETVK
-1145 PAGVQVGTEYTAT
+1145 PAGVQVGTKYTAT

-1164 ENGLKYVYDKVAANS
+1164 ENGLKYVYNKVAVNS

-1212 GTNEIIKNVTV
+1212 GTNEIIKNVTI
-1223 AADGTQVGTPYSNTP
+1223 AADGIQVGTPYSNTP

-1262 GNVSEQEQTILYGYV
+1262 GSVSEQEQTILYGYV

-1414 AVNGKISGESQTFEI
+1414 AVNGKISGENQTFEI

-1442 FINQDGEKIQN
+1442 FINQDGEEIQN

-1499 KAENQTITY
+1499 KTENQTITY
-1508 IYIPKQGGSVIERF
+1508 IYTSKKGGNVIERF
-1522 IDQNGNPIQPN
+1522 IDQNGTPIQPN

>member
-1 MKIKTAR
+1 MRIKSTR
-8 RNFLNF
+8 FNIFGF
-14 RNAKFK
+14 KVAKFK
-20 KFAILT
+20 KNAALAIILT
-26 VLIIAATWGGYG
+26 IAAISGYSAFK
-38 LLRHFANAQNGDFA
+38 HFAVAQNGDFA
-52 DNIRTFMEMISRKDD
+52 DNIKTFMEMVSKKDD

-81 MNSRIEVSSEG
+81 MNSRIEASSEG
-92 SAKSYPNAYFLLKVP
+92 SGKSYPNAYFLLKVP

-118 ATSAIT
+118 ATSAIVSSQT
-124 YSERV
+124 PA
-129 QDNDYYIYRGNYREL
+129 DGDYYIYRGNYREL
-144 QAGSI
+144 RAGSI
-149 NSINYIINFK
+149 NSINYIITFK
-159 NPETPENYNPE
+159 NPETPENYKPE
-170 IIHELYDKDNNLLS
+170 IIHELYDENNNLLS

-191 TLKKQQKIEA
+191 TLKYQLSFRDLFSVK
-201 FLHTQSSSP
+201 SSAP
-210 IAVYTNKEQTDI
+210 AAVYTNKEKTNIKLVKNTDI
-222 ELKPNSIATFGN
+222 NIFNLMSVMVEGN
-234 EKNEDWRMGIKIHS
+234 NTNIGIKP
-248 GSSDGNI
+248 
-255 GGKYIDSIVYKL
+255 IDSIVYKI
-267 TLPEYMKPS
+267 TLAEYMKPS

-289 TRIATINRSKYDLNG
+289 TRVATINRSRYQL
-304 ESVYNYPY
+304 SQYNYPY
-312 KIISVRYAENTPKQI
+312 KDLKVRYAENTPESI
-327 LNKQTNIKYEVIVNY
+327 LNKKTNLKSEVTINY
-342 NDKTSL
+342 SDGTST
-348 NSVVTNPF
+348 NVPAVTKPF
-356 TPTVLSYTDDNLANI
+356 TPTILNYPDNGLISLEKGSVTNNLSY
-371 THSSYVNNR
+371 
-380 LNYRYSNRT
+380 RYNGKT
-389 IDGITTG
+389 IDGVYTS
-396 YLLDIDSVYD
+396 YALDIDSFDNSTESKINEWDVYA
-406 SRDSNAKWYTNYEV
+406 NV
-420 LNNGSGNKQP
+420 LNDGSGNKQP
-430 INYIKNKL
+430 INYIKDKL
-438 NNNDQYIDVV
+438 NNDEQYIDSV
-448 RYNYQTE
+448 RYNYSTN
-455 GFHPFNDLGIS
+455 GFNPFSDLGIS
-466 KIDVYAIDANDVE
+466 KLDVYAIDAHGVE
-479 TKVGEMSKGNST
+479 TKVGEMTKGSIK
-491 VSLPYGTKGYRLQ
+491 VPLPYGSKGFRLQ
-504 FPENTKVPS
+504 FPENTKIPS
-513 DIVRL
+513 DVAVF
-518 GSKSY
+518 GSTTY
-523 FNFIAITKFFD
+523 WNFKVMTKFFD
-534 VDKIRNSISQ
+534 VNKIRNLLSQ
-544 QGQEYAVKSSA
+544 QGQEYVVKNSA
-555 FLSSDANSPEKEAK
+555 FLSIDANSPEKEAK
-569 AIAVFEKNRKLVT
+569 GIAIFEKDRKLVT

-590 TTKPITTS
+590 TKQPITTS
-598 GDRVEFWGKKNDNSV
+598 GDRVDFYVERNSQSI

-632 QECIDQGNCSL
+632 QECINQGNCSIIR
-643 VKNYK
+643 NYK

-660 DNLDDYNFYRNF
+660 DNLDNYDFYKYF
-672 VSELIKVVDT
+672 VSKLIKVVDT

-713 SDDGSTNSTNIAR
+713 GDDGNTNSTNIAR

-742 KYVRKHNSDIFEK
+742 KYVRKHNSGNFEN

-787 VLPAAND
+787 VLPTAND

-803 VQEDRGSQFPVRMT
+803 VQEDRGSEFPVRMT

-868 GFNIPAQTVENF
+868 GFEIPAQTVENF
-880 EFTTQIDPN
+880 DFAAQIDPN
-889 AVDNAI
+889 AADNAI
-895 ANNSIAVTINANGNL
+895 ANNSIAVTINASGNL

-928 VAFED
+928 IAFED

-971 QGHYRFSTKDFTTHK
+971 QGHYRFDTKDFTTHK

-996 TVVVGDD
+996 TVVRGDD

-1016 DLTVESSTFRFSD
+1016 DLTVESSTFRFTD
-1029 YDKHYVRNIGV
+1029 NNKHYVRNIGV

-1052 DQNDNELQNK
+1052 DQNNNELQNK
-1062 VTVKDSALVSESYT
+1062 VTVKDNALVSESYT

-1102 TGNVEENTQTVTFVY
+1102 TGNVTENTQTVTFVY

-1138 STAETVK
+1138 SAAETVK

-1164 ENGLKYVYDKVAANS
+1164 ENGLKYVYNKVAANS

-1212 GTNEIIKNVTV
+1212 GTNEIIKNVTI
-1223 AADGTQVGTPYSNTP
+1223 AADGIQVGTPYSNTP

-1262 GNVSEQEQTILYGYV
+1262 GSVSEQEQTILYGYV

-1414 AVNGKISGESQTFEI
+1414 AVNGKISGENQTFEI

-1442 FINQDGEKIQN
+1442 FINQDGEEIQN

-1479 GLVYVFEK
+1479 GLVYAFEK

-1508 IYIPKQGGSVIERF
+1508 IYTPKKGGNVIERF

-1594 PNTGVVR
+1594 PNTGVMR

-1608 ALAAVILSIITARAF
+1608 ALATVILSIITARAF

>member
-14 RNAKFK
+14 KNVKFK

-38 LLRHFANAQNGDFA
+38 LLRHFANAQNGNFA
-52 DNIRTFMEMISRKDD
+52 DNIRTFMEMVSKKDD

-81 MNSRIEVSSEG
+81 MNSRIEASSEG
-92 SAKSYPNAYFLLKVP
+92 SGKSYPNAYFLLKVP

-118 ATSAIT
+118 ATSAIVSSQT
-124 YSERV
+124 PA
-129 QDNDYYIYRGNYREL
+129 DGDYYIYRGNYREL
-144 QAGSI
+144 RAGSI
-149 NSINYIINFK
+149 NSINYIITFK
-159 NPETPENYNPE
+159 NPETPENYKPE
-170 IIHELYDKDNNLLS
+170 IIHELYDENNNLLS

-191 TLKKQQKIEA
+191 TLKYQRSFRNIFSVKGSA
-201 FLHTQSSSP
+201 P
-210 IAVYTNKEQTDI
+210 AAVYTNKEKTNIKLVKNTDI
-222 ELKPNSIATFGN
+222 DIFDSTSV
-234 EKNEDWRMGIKIHS
+234 KIE
-248 GSSDGNI
+248 GDNINI
-255 GGKYIDSIVYKL
+255 GTKPIDSIVYKI
-267 TLPEYMKPS
+267 TLAEYMKPS

-289 TRIATINRSKYDLNG
+289 TRVATINRSRYQL
-304 ESVYNYPY
+304 SQYNYPY
-312 KIISVRYAENTPKQI
+312 KDLKVRYAENTPELI
-327 LNKQTNIKYEVIVNY
+327 LNKKTNIKFEATVNY
-342 NDKTSL
+342 SDGTST
-348 NSVVTNPF
+348 NVPAVTYPF
-356 TPTVLSYTDDNLANI
+356 TPTILNYPDNGLISLNKESKTNNLSY
-371 THSSYVNNR
+371 
-380 LNYRYSNRT
+380 RYNGRT
-389 IDGITTG
+389 IDGVYTS
-396 YLLDIDSVYD
+396 YALDIDSVD
-406 SRDSNAKWYTNYEV
+406 NNNENKINEWDVDVRV
-420 LNNGSGNKQP
+420 LNDGSGNKQP
-430 INYIKNKL
+430 INYIKDKL
-438 NNNDQYIDVV
+438 NNDEQYIDSV
-448 RYNYQTE
+448 RYNYSTN
-455 GFHPFNDLGIS
+455 GFNPFSDLGIS
-466 KIDVYAIDANDVE
+466 KLDVYTIDAHGVE
-479 TKVGEMSKGNST
+479 TKVGEITKNST
-491 VSLPYGTKGYRLQ
+491 KVSLPYGSKGFRLQ
-504 FPENTKVPS
+504 FPENTKIPS
-513 DIVRL
+513 DVIAFGSTAYWNFKVR
-518 GSKSY
+518 
-523 FNFIAITKFFD
+523 TKFFD
-534 VDKIRNSISQ
+534 VNKIRNSLSQ
-544 QGQEYAVKSSA
+544 QGQEYFVKNSA
-555 FLSSDANSPEKEAK
+555 FVSVDANSPEKETK
-569 AIAVFEKNRKLVT
+569 GIAIFERDRKLVT
-582 NKIEQYGT
+582 NKIDNYGT
-590 TTKPITTS
+590 TKQPITTS
-598 GDRVEFWGKKNDNSV
+598 RDQVEFYVERNSQSI
-613 KNPVYYLL
+613 KNPAYYLL
-621 FSDNLGIGEKA
+621 FSDNLGIGNKA
-632 QECIDQGNCSL
+632 QECIDKGNCSL
-643 VKNYK
+643 VRNYK

-660 DNLDDYNFYRNF
+660 DNLENYDFYKYF
-672 VSELIKVVDT
+672 VSKLIKVVDT

-696 DPNDQFRYGNG
+696 DPKDQFRYGNG

-713 SDDGSTNSTNIAR
+713 SNDGSTNSTNIAR
-726 SSAKFTVLK
+726 SSTKFIVLK

-742 KYVRKHNSDIFEK
+742 KYVRKHNSGNFE
-755 NIRKLNPGDL
+755 NSVTKLNPGDL

-787 VLPAAND
+787 VLPTAND

-868 GFNIPAQTVENF
+868 GFEIPAQTVENF
-880 EFTTQIDPN
+880 DFAAQIDPN
-889 AVDNAI
+889 AADNAI
-895 ANNSIAVTINANGNL
+895 ANNSIAVTINASGNL

-971 QGHYRFSTKDFTTHK
+971 QGHYRFDTKDFTTHK
-986 VKFTKDNAIE
+986 VKFTRDNAIE
-996 TVVVGDD
+996 TVVRGDD

-1016 DLTVESSTFRFSD
+1016 DLTVESSTFRFTD
-1029 YDKHYVRNIGV
+1029 NNKHYIRNIGV

-1052 DQNDNELQNK
+1052 DQNNNELQNK
-1062 VTVKDSALVSESYT
+1062 VIVKDNALVSENYT

-1102 TGNVEENTQTVTFVY
+1102 TGNVTENTQTVTFVY

-1125 EAKFVKSGTNQEI
+1125 EAKFVKAGTNQEI
-1138 STAETVK
+1138 SAAETVK

-1164 ENGLKYVYDKVAANS
+1164 ENGLKYVYSKVAANS
-1179 APQNGRVKVEAQN
+1179 ASQNGRVKVEAQN

-1212 GTNEIIKNVTV
+1212 GTNEIIKNVNV

-1262 GNVSEQEQTILYGYV
+1262 GNVSEQEQTILYGYI

-1318 SEITTEKGLV
+1318 LEITTGNGLV

-1355 PKLGKGVNVRL
+1355 PKLGKGVNVHL
-1366 INSKDKAILDEIA
+1366 INSKDKIVLNEIA

-1386 IGTTFSYTH
+1386 IGTMFSYTH

-1414 AVNGKISGESQTFEI
+1414 AVNGKISGENQTFEI
-1429 LYKPKKGGKIEAK
+1429 SYKPKKGGKVEAK
-1442 FINQDGEKIQN
+1442 FINQDGEEIQN

-1479 GLVYVFEK
+1479 GLVYAFEK

-1508 IYIPKQGGSVIERF
+1508 LYAPKKGGNVIERF
-1522 IDQNGNPIQPN
+1522 INQNGNPIQPN
-1533 NILHKAGTQVGT
+1533 NILHKAGMQVGT

>member
-1 MKIKTAR
+1 MRIKATRFNIFSFKVAKIKKIAA
-8 RNFLNF
+8 L
-14 RNAKFK
+14 AI
-20 KFAILT
+20 ILT
-26 VLIIAATWGGYG
+26 IATISGYSAFK
-38 LLRHFANAQNGDFA
+38 HFAVAQNGDFV
-52 DNIRTFMEMISRKDD
+52 DNVKTFMEMVSKKDD
-67 GSEKTEFYSGEDIV
+67 NSEKTEFYSGEDII
-81 MNSRIEVSSEG
+81 MNSRIEASSEG
-92 SAKSYPNAYFLLKVP
+92 SGKSYPNAYFLLKVP
-107 KKYLKNDPRVT
+107 KKYLKNNPRIT
-118 ATSAIT
+118 ATSAIVSSQT
-124 YSERV
+124 PE
-129 QDNDYYIYRGNYREL
+129 DGDYYIYRGNYKEL
-144 QAGSI
+144 RAGSI
-149 NSINYIINFK
+149 NSINYIITFK
-159 NPETPENYNPE
+159 NPETPENYKPE
-170 IIHELYDKDNNLLS
+170 IIHELYDENNNLLS

-191 TLKKQQKIEA
+191 TLKYQLSFRDLFSVK
-201 FLHTQSSSP
+201 SSAP
-210 IAVYTNKEQTDI
+210 AAVYTNKEKTNIKLVKNTDI
-222 ELKPNSIATFGN
+222 NIFNLMSVMVEGDNI
-234 EKNEDWRMGIKIHS
+234 
-248 GSSDGNI
+248 NI
-255 GGKYIDSIVYKL
+255 GTKPIDSIVYKI
-267 TLPEYMKPS
+267 TLAEYMKPS

-289 TRIATINRSKYDLNG
+289 TRVATINRSRYQL
-304 ESVYNYPY
+304 SQYNYPY
-312 KIISVRYAENTPKQI
+312 KDLKVRYAENTPESI
-327 LNKQTNIKYEVIVNY
+327 LNKKTNLKSEVTINY
-342 NDKTSL
+342 SDGTST
-348 NSVVTNPF
+348 NVPAVTKPF
-356 TPTVLSYTDDNLANI
+356 TPTILNYPDNGLISLEKGSVTNNLSY
-371 THSSYVNNR
+371 
-380 LNYRYSNRT
+380 RYNGKT
-389 IDGITTG
+389 IDGVYTS
-396 YLLDIDSVYD
+396 YALDIDSFDNSTESKINEWDVYV
-406 SRDSNAKWYTNYEV
+406 NV
-420 LNNGSGNKQP
+420 LNDGSGNKQP
-430 INYIKNKL
+430 INYIKDKL
-438 NNNDQYIDVV
+438 NNDEQYIDSV
-448 RYNYQTE
+448 RYNYSTN
-455 GFHPFNDLGIS
+455 GFNPFSDLGIS
-466 KIDVYAIDANDVE
+466 KLDVYAIDAHGVE
-479 TKVGEMSKGNST
+479 TKVGEMTKGST
-491 VSLPYGTKGYRLQ
+491 KVPLPYGSKGFRLQ
-504 FPENTKVPS
+504 FPENTKIPS
-513 DIVRL
+513 DVAVF
-518 GSKSY
+518 GSTTY
-523 FNFIAITKFFD
+523 WNFKVMTKFFD
-534 VDKIRNSISQ
+534 VNKIRNLLSQ
-544 QGQEYAVKSSA
+544 QGQEYVVKNSA
-555 FLSSDANSPEKEAK
+555 FLSIDANSPEKEAK
-569 AIAVFEKNRKLVT
+569 GIAIFEKDRKLVT

-590 TTKPITTS
+590 TKQPITTS
-598 GDRVEFWGKKNDNSV
+598 GDRVDFYVERNSQSI

-621 FSDNLGIGEKA
+621 FSDNLGIGDKA
-632 QECIDQGNCSL
+632 QECINQGNCSIIR
-643 VKNYK
+643 NYK

-660 DNLDDYNFYRNF
+660 DNLDNYDFYKYF
-672 VSELIKVVDT
+672 VSKLIKVVDT

-713 SDDGSTNSTNIAR
+713 SNDGSTNSTNIAR
-726 SSAKFTVLK
+726 SSTKFTVLK

-742 KYVRKHNSDIFEK
+742 KYVRKHNSGNFE
-755 NIRKLNPGDL
+755 NSVTKLNPGDL

-787 VLPAAND
+787 VLPTAND

-868 GFNIPAQTVENF
+868 GFKIPAQTVENF
-880 EFTTQIDPN
+880 DFTAQIDSN
-889 AVDNAI
+889 AADNAI
-895 ANNSIAVTINANGNL
+895 ANNSIAVTINASGNL

-996 TVVVGDD
+996 TVVHGDD
-1003 LNEKASHVATNST
+1003 LNEKASHVSTNST
-1016 DLTVESSTFRFSD
+1016 DLTVESSTFRFTD
-1029 YDKHYVRNIGV
+1029 NNKHYVRNIGV

-1052 DQNDNELQNK
+1052 DQNNNELQNK
-1062 VTVKDSALVSESYT
+1062 VIVKDNALVSESYT
-1076 ATKPNEIT
+1076 TTKPNEIT

-1138 STAETVK
+1138 SAAETVK
-1145 PAGVQVGTEYTAT
+1145 PAGVQVGTEYAAT

-1179 APQNGRVKVEAQN
+1179 ASQNGRVKVEAQN

-1212 GTNEIIKNVTV
+1212 GTNEIIKNVTI

-1295 IKNTKIVKATD
+1295 VKNTKIVKATD

-1318 SEITTEKGLV
+1318 SEITTENGLV

-1344 VNSKEIAYQYK
+1344 ANSKEIVYQYK

-1366 INSKDKAILDEIA
+1366 ITSKDKAILDEIA

-1414 AVNGKISGESQTFEI
+1414 AVNGKISGEIQTFEI

-1442 FINQDGEKIQN
+1442 FINQDGEEIQN
-1453 VVEIA
+1453 AVEIA

-1479 GLVYVFEK
+1479 GLVYAFEK

-1608 ALAAVILSIITARAF
+1608 ALAAVILSIITVRAF

>member
-1 MKIKTAR
+1 MRIKSTR
-8 RNFLNF
+8 FNIFGF
-14 RNAKFK
+14 KVAKFK
-20 KFAILT
+20 KIAALAIILT
-26 VLIIAATWGGYG
+26 IAAISGYSAFK
-38 LLRHFANAQNGDFA
+38 HFAVAQNGDFA
-52 DNIRTFMEMISRKDD
+52 DNIKTFMEMVSKKDD

-81 MNSRIEVSSEG
+81 MNSRIEASSEG
-92 SAKSYPNAYFLLKVP
+92 SGKSYPNAYFLLKVP

-118 ATSAIT
+118 ATSAIVSSQT
-124 YSERV
+124 PA
-129 QDNDYYIYRGNYREL
+129 DGDYYIYRGNYREL
-144 QAGSI
+144 RAGSI
-149 NSINYIINFK
+149 NSINYIITFK
-159 NPETPENYNPE
+159 NPETLENYKPE
-170 IIHELYDKDNNLLS
+170 IIHELYDENNNLLS

-191 TLKKQQKIEA
+191 TLKYQRSFRNIFSVKGSTPA
-201 FLHTQSSSP
+201 
-210 IAVYTNKEQTDI
+210 AVYTNKEKTNIKLVKNTDI
-222 ELKPNSIATFGN
+222 DIFYSTSV
-234 EKNEDWRMGIKIHS
+234 KIE
-248 GSSDGNI
+248 GDNINI
-255 GGKYIDSIVYKL
+255 GTKPIDSIVYKI
-267 TLPEYMKPS
+267 TLAEYMKPS

-289 TRIATINRSKYDLNG
+289 TRVATINRSRYQL
-304 ESVYNYPY
+304 SQYNYPY
-312 KIISVRYAENTPKQI
+312 KDLKVRYAENTPELI
-327 LNKQTNIKYEVIVNY
+327 LNKKTNLKFEATVNY
-342 NDKTSL
+342 SDGTST
-348 NSVVTNPF
+348 NVPAVTYPF
-356 TPTVLSYTDDNLANI
+356 TPTILNYPDNGLISLNKESKTNNLSY
-371 THSSYVNNR
+371 
-380 LNYRYSNRT
+380 RYNGRT
-389 IDGITTG
+389 IDGVYTS
-396 YLLDIDSVYD
+396 YALDIDSVD
-406 SRDSNAKWYTNYEV
+406 NNNENKINEWDVDVRV
-420 LNNGSGNKQP
+420 LNDGSGNKQP
-430 INYIKNKL
+430 INYIKDKL
-438 NNNDQYIDVV
+438 NNDEQYIDSV
-448 RYNYQTE
+448 RYNYSTN
-455 GFHPFNDLGIS
+455 GFNPFSDLGIS
-466 KIDVYAIDANDVE
+466 KLDVYAIDAHGVE
-479 TKVGEMSKGNST
+479 TKVGEMTKNST
-491 VSLPYGTKGYRLQ
+491 KVSLPHGSKGFRLQ
-504 FPENTKVPS
+504 FPENTKIPS
-513 DIVRL
+513 DVIAFGSTTYWNFKVR
-518 GSKSY
+518 
-523 FNFIAITKFFD
+523 TKFFD
-534 VDKIRNSISQ
+534 VNKIRNSLSQ
-544 QGQEYAVKSSA
+544 QGQEYFVKNSA
-555 FLSSDANSPEKEAK
+555 FVSVDANSPEKETK
-569 AIAVFEKNRKLVT
+569 GIAIFERDRKLVT

-590 TTKPITTS
+590 TKQPITTS
-598 GDRVEFWGKKNDNSV
+598 RDQVEFYVERNSQSI
-613 KNPVYYLL
+613 KNPAYYLL
-621 FSDNLGIGEKA
+621 FSDNLGIGNKA
-632 QECIDQGNCSL
+632 QECIDKGNCSL
-643 VKNYK
+643 VRNYK

-660 DNLDDYNFYRNF
+660 DNLENYDFYKYF
-672 VSELIKVVDT
+672 VSNLIKVVDT

-713 SDDGSTNSTNIAR
+713 SNDGSTNSTNIAR

-742 KYVRKHNSDIFEK
+742 KYVRKHNSGNFE
-755 NIRKLNPGDL
+755 NSVTKLNPGDL

-787 VLPAAND
+787 VLPTAND

-803 VQEDRGSQFPVRMT
+803 VQEDRGSQFPVRMI

-868 GFNIPAQTVENF
+868 GFEIPPQTVENF
-880 EFTTQIDPN
+880 DFSAQIDSN
-889 AVDNAI
+889 AADNAI
-895 ANNSIAVTINANGNL
+895 ANNSIAVTINASGNL

-928 VAFED
+928 IAFED

-963 SQTVKTDA
+963 SQTVKTDT

-996 TVVVGDD
+996 TVVRGDD
-1003 LNEKASHVATNST
+1003 INEKASHVATNST
-1016 DLTVESSTFRFSD
+1016 DLTVESSTFRFTD
-1029 YDKHYVRNIGV
+1029 NNKHYVRNIGV
-1040 FRRRGSVEAKFV
+1040 FRRRGSVEAKFI

-1062 VTVKDSALVSESYT
+1062 VTVKDNALVSESYT

-1102 TGNVEENTQTVTFVY
+1102 TGNVTENTQTVTFVY

-1138 STAETVK
+1138 SAAETVK

-1164 ENGLKYVYDKVAANS
+1164 ENGLKYVYNKVAANS
-1179 APQNGRVKVEAQN
+1179 APQNGQVKVEAQN

-1223 AADGTQVGTPYSNTP
+1223 AVDGTQVGTPYSNTP

-1414 AVNGKISGESQTFEI
+1414 AVNGKISGENQTFEI

-1442 FINQDGEKIQN
+1442 FINQDGEEIQN

-1508 IYIPKQGGSVIERF
+1508 IYTSKKGGNVIERF
-1522 IDQNGNPIQPN
+1522 IDQNGTPIQPN

-1608 ALAAVILSIITARAF
+1608 AIAAVILSIITARAF